1 MKSNETKTYGS
12 IRKIKAYG
20 TCGVILGLAALAVA
34 TTNGVQADEV
44 AKTEPTT
51 VAPAN
56 TATNLPDSQPAKTA
70 EQQNQLN
77 QAGQAQGN
85 VTVQVDNS
93 QVNQAAQ
100 AAQKEGVKVVQDASV
115 DKGTT
120 NTITE
125 TQKAQAEIAAD
136 QAKQRAAVEKTT
148 EDYVK
153 AKDDHTKAV
162 EETKQANAKIKA
174 DNAALKEA
182 HDKAEKAGQDVNQ
195 AVSTAKDKV
204 KAEFKDA
211 KVSESSKTIK
221 VEATKDSYDAYT
233 KEVEKVKTDNQK
245 STDTYIAE
253 KRKENKEIEDTKAYN
268 EGVRKRNAEGKA
280 KVEAENAEIAKRNQ
294 AQLDHKKSVEDENA
308 AITKRNAEGQA
319 KVEAENVAIDDFNK
333 KVAEHNKA
341 EDARVAKEKAE
352 AEKNKKKDG
361 YLSEVVSQGLVFKNE
376 ADAHIDVKGADSYI
390 SAKGLHEAFKDIT
403 RIMGL
408 GEDQLQQYVTY
419 FSLPGAKDLKL
430 SKDPSRLTSKFELYK
445 SKAGFAFGGEGNQ
458 FGAVNSKVGKTVTVT
473 YTNLKNSS
481 YKGRAIS
488 KMELDVTVKST
499 SENIQD
505 DVVFGFSKN
514 PAKGIEVAARYKD
527 TNKDYK
533 LDLSLRTRFYDADGN
548 LINFEDNKDNPNEAK
563 GLLSLSSLNA
573 YKNHVET
580 ARPSDTARFIQ
591 ISGSSIVKHDNGLV
605 YSNEK
610 DNSNGNHFGLNQHN
624 IIDSTTSPYYWYLAG
639 ALALKGTNPEYGITV
654 TSWDKL
660 GDRKSEG
667 RFTPSI
673 WFTVTSELAA
683 TGVPTRPQYQQPKE
697 RKNFTPEKLK
707 EVPTPKLETPKNFT
721 PEKLKEVPTPKAK
734 LTLVKVNGVPTPTYK
749 PKEKEPTVPVVPTVH
764 VHDYKLSTRPQVQKA
779 VENAD
784 KVNINGQYVAKN
796 SLNRFVLQTETLP
809 AGRKPI
815 TQLVFNDHLPQ
826 GFKVDLEKTKE
837 ANKGYEVAYN
847 EKANLLTFKATTATL
862 TSVNKDLAKEYKLA
876 DLSVWGRPQNDAADY
891 ENVFEIVVNGGGSNG
906 YVRKSNKV
914 LIHTP
919 GKPTP
924 NTPNDPKNPNRDPLK
939 PEKHN
944 YNAAGTLVDGKEML
958 PEGINYYVSKWTN
971 RPNKN
976 DKSGKEAIA
985 KGFAYIE
992 DYQDDAVTPLESRFQ
1007 VKDAEGKAVNGLKM
1021 YHVLDRK
1028 TLSKALNDM
1037 IDRSGISPKGAFYM
1051 WVAEKPEEFY
1061 KAYVQTGMDLYFHT
1075 PMQNK
1080 KGFTG
1085 KYTNQ
1090 TFQVQFGNGYYSNV
1104 VVNHVPKLKVQ
1115 KRVYNKLGDGQN
1127 LDGKLIKLG
1136 DKFYYFLDGA
1146 KLPADR
1152 GEALKE
1158 YRFYDDFD
1166 EKGDEFT
1173 GEYKAM
1179 AGVDIKLKDGTVIKA
1194 GTDLSQYA
1202 ELKYD
1207 KAKGVVEISMKQD
1220 FLDKVDNAS
1229 EFDIDAAIQMKRIAS
1244 GTFENTYKNVV
1255 NGHEVVSNTV
1265 KTSTPE
1271 PEKPQPKK
1279 PTPAPKTPAPTL
1291 PQTGTASGIGLSVLG
1306 MILAGLGLFGLK
1318 KHKEN

>member
-85 VTVQVDNS
+85 VTVQVDNG

-100 AAQKEGVKVVQDASV
+100 AAQKEGVKVVQDAPV

-120 NTITE
+120 NTLAE

-136 QAKQRAAVEKTT
+136 QAKQKAAVEKTT

-153 AKDDHTKAV
+153 AKSDHAKAV
-162 EETKQANAKIKA
+162 EATKKQNDQIAA
-174 DNAALKEA
+174 DNKALKEA
-182 HDKAEKAGQDVNQ
+182 HDKAEEAGQDVNQ

-233 KEVEKVKTDNQK
+233 KEVEKVKSENQK
-245 STDTYIAE
+245 AIDTYVEE
-253 KRKENKEIEDTKAYN
+253 KRKEDKDIADTKAHN
-268 EGVRKRNAEGKA
+268 EEVRKRNTKRKDE
-280 KVEAENAEIAKRNQ
+280 VDAENDKIA
-294 AQLDHKKSVEDENA
+294 
-308 AITKRNAEGQA
+308 
-319 KVEAENVAIDDFNK
+319 DFNK
-333 KVAEHNKA
+333 KVSQHNQA
-341 EDARVAKEKAE
+341 EDDRVAAEKAQ
-352 AEKNKKKDG
+352 AEKDKTKDG
-361 YLSEVVSQGLVFKNE
+361 YLSQASVQNLIYNSEPNATFEVLTPNSGYQALSSDDKRYEPQEKIAQGKFVGTVNLKQGKS
-376 ADAHIDVKGADSYI
+376 IQVKYSNLQNSSYNGKKI
-390 SAKGLHEAFKDIT
+390 SSVVL
-403 RIMGL
+403 
-408 GEDQLQQYVTY
+408 TY
-419 FSLPGAKDLKL
+419 TNKT
-430 SKDPSRLTSKFELYK
+430 KDPSPKADLGMAFFKDPTKTFWLFTTTNSDTIPTEVGIDLEFFDDKGQKISLTKDEALIGLASLNNDTIANGANAKRSSVEQVRVDNGEVIEITGSSVKAHGNVAYADTDNHFKSAGSKFEQDDWDTGT
-445 SKAGFAFGGEGNQ
+445 SKNRYYGS
-458 FGAVNSKVGKTVTVT
+458 AVAKF
-473 YTNLKNSS
+473 KNVDKISLTSIS
-481 YKGRAIS
+481 YKRPTVWLAIN
-488 KMELDVTVKST
+488 
-499 SENIQD
+499 SEI
-505 DVVFGFSKN
+505 
-514 PAKGIEVAARYKD
+514 A
-527 TNKDYK
+527 
-533 LDLSLRTRFYDADGN
+533 
-548 LINFEDNKDNPNEAK
+548 
-563 GLLSLSSLNA
+563 
-573 YKNHVET
+573 
-580 ARPSDTARFIQ
+580 
-591 ISGSSIVKHDNGLV
+591 
-605 YSNEK
+605 
-610 DNSNGNHFGLNQHN
+610 
-624 IIDSTTSPYYWYLAG
+624 
-639 ALALKGTNPEYGITV
+639 
-654 TSWDKL
+654 
-660 GDRKSEG
+660 
-667 RFTPSI
+667 
-673 WFTVTSELAA
+673 
-683 TGVPTRPQYQQPKE
+683 VPK
-697 RKNFTPEKLK
+697 
-707 EVPTPKLETPKNFT
+707 VPTPPRYQEPKTPVEFKPE
-721 PEKLKEVPTPKAK
+721 PEKPVEPSKLKLK
-734 LTLVKVNGVPTPTYK
+734 LVTVNGVPDFIPTPEAK
-749 PKEKEPTVPVVPTVH
+749 FPEPPVVPTVH

-891 ENVFEIVVNGGGSNG
+891 ENVFEMVVNGGGSNG

-919 GKPTP
+919 GKPDP
-924 NTPNDPKNPNRDPLK
+924 NKPNDPKNPNRDPLK

-944 YNAAGTLVDGKEML
+944 YNEQGKLVDGKEML

-971 RPNKN
+971 RPNKG

-1007 VKDAEGKAVNGLKM
+1007 VKDAQGKAVNGLKM

-1075 PMQNK
+1075 PMQIGQ
-1080 KGFTG
+1080 GFTG

-1104 VVNHVPKLKVQ
+1104 VVNHVPELKVQ
-1115 KRVYNKLGDGQN
+1115 KQVYNKLGDGQN
-1127 LDGKLIKLG
+1127 LDGKLVKLG

-1146 KLPADR
+1146 KLPANR

-1158 YRFYDDFD
+1158 YRFFDDFD
-1166 EKGDEFT
+1166 QKGDEFT
-1173 GEYKAM
+1173 GEYKAL
-1179 AGVDIKLKDGTVIKA
+1179 AGVDIKLKDGSVIKA

-1202 ELKYD
+1202 ELKYN

-1229 EFDIDAAIQMKRIAS
+1229 EFDVDAAIQMKRIAA

-1255 NGHEVVSNTV
+1255 NGHEIVSNTV
-1265 KTSTPE
+1265 KTSTPTPE

-1279 PTPAPKTPAPTL
+1279 PTPAPKTPAPAL

-1306 MILAGLGLFGLK
+1306 MILAGFGLFGLK

>member
-51 VAPAN
+51 VASAN

-85 VTVQVDNS
+85 VTVQVDNG

-100 AAQKEGVKVVQDASV
+100 AAQKECVKVVQDAPV

-120 NTITE
+120 NTLAE

-136 QAKQRAAVEKTT
+136 QAKQKAAIEQTT

-153 AKDDHTKAV
+153 AKDDHAKAI

-195 AVSTAKDKV
+195 AVATAKDKV

-211 KVSESSKTIK
+211 QVSESFKTVK
-221 VEATKDSYDAYT
+221 VEATKESYDAYS
-233 KEVEKVKTDNQK
+233 KEVTKVKEDNQK
-245 STDTYIAE
+245 AIDTYVEE
-253 KRKENKEIEDTKAYN
+253 KRKEDKDIADTKAHN
-268 EGVRKRNAEGKA
+268 EEVRKRNTKRKDE
-280 KVEAENAEIAKRNQ
+280 VDAENDIIA
-294 AQLDHKKSVEDENA
+294 
-308 AITKRNAEGQA
+308 
-319 KVEAENVAIDDFNK
+319 DFNK
-333 KVAEHNKA
+333 KVSQHNQA
-341 EDARVAKEKAE
+341 EDDRVAAEKAQ
-352 AEKNKKKDG
+352 AEKDKTKDG
-361 YLSEVVSQGLVFKNE
+361 YLSQASVQNLIYNSEPNATFEVLTPNSGYQALSSDDKRYEPQEKIAQGKFVGTVNLKQGKS
-376 ADAHIDVKGADSYI
+376 IQVKYSNLQNSSYNGKKI
-390 SAKGLHEAFKDIT
+390 SSVVL
-403 RIMGL
+403 
-408 GEDQLQQYVTY
+408 TY
-419 FSLPGAKDLKL
+419 TNKT
-430 SKDPSRLTSKFELYK
+430 KDPSPKADLGVAFFKDPTKTFWLFTTTNSDTIPTEVGIDLEFFDDKGQKISLTKDEALIGLASLNNDTIANGANAKRSSVEQVRVDNGEVIEITGSSVKAHGNVAYADTDNHFKSAGSKFEQDDWDTGT
-445 SKAGFAFGGEGNQ
+445 SKNRYYGS
-458 FGAVNSKVGKTVTVT
+458 AVAKF
-473 YTNLKNSS
+473 KNTDKISLTSIS
-481 YKGRAIS
+481 YKRPTVWLAIN
-488 KMELDVTVKST
+488 
-499 SENIQD
+499 SEI
-505 DVVFGFSKN
+505 
-514 PAKGIEVAARYKD
+514 A
-527 TNKDYK
+527 
-533 LDLSLRTRFYDADGN
+533 
-548 LINFEDNKDNPNEAK
+548 
-563 GLLSLSSLNA
+563 
-573 YKNHVET
+573 
-580 ARPSDTARFIQ
+580 
-591 ISGSSIVKHDNGLV
+591 
-605 YSNEK
+605 
-610 DNSNGNHFGLNQHN
+610 
-624 IIDSTTSPYYWYLAG
+624 
-639 ALALKGTNPEYGITV
+639 
-654 TSWDKL
+654 
-660 GDRKSEG
+660 
-667 RFTPSI
+667 
-673 WFTVTSELAA
+673 
-683 TGVPTRPQYQQPKE
+683 VPK
-697 RKNFTPEKLK
+697 
-707 EVPTPKLETPKNFT
+707 VPTPPRYQDPKTPVEFKPE
-721 PEKLKEVPTPKAK
+721 PEKPVEPSKLKLK
-734 LTLVKVNGVPTPTYK
+734 LVTVNGVPDFIPTPEEKFSK
-749 PKEKEPTVPVVPTVH
+749 PPVVPTVH
-764 VHDYKLSTRPQVQKA
+764 VHGYKLSTRPQVQKT

-809 AGRKPI
+809 TGRKPI

-847 EKANLLTFKATTATL
+847 EKANLLTFKAMASTL
-862 TSVNKDLAKEYKLA
+862 ALVNQNLNKEHQLGA
-876 DLSVWGRPQNDAADY
+876 LSVWGRPQNDAADY
-891 ENVFEIVVNGGGSNG
+891 ENVFEMVVNGGGSNG

-919 GKPTP
+919 GKQDP
-924 NTPNDPKNPNRDPLK
+924 NKPNDPKNPNRDPLK

-944 YNAAGTLVDGKEML
+944 YNAAGKLVDGKEML

-971 RPNKN
+971 RPNKG

-1104 VVNHVPKLKVQ
+1104 VVNHVPELKVQ

-1179 AGVDIKLKDGTVIKA
+1179 AAVDIKLKDGTVIKA
-1194 GTDLSQYA
+1194 GTDLSEYA
-1202 ELKYD
+1202 ELKYN
-1207 KAKGVVEISMKQD
+1207 KAKGIIEISMKQD

-1229 EFDIDAAIQMKRIAS
+1229 EFDVDVAVRMKRISA

-1255 NGHEVVSNTV
+1255 NGHELVSNTV

-1279 PTPAPKTPAPTL
+1279 PTPAPKAPAPAL
-1291 PQTGTASGIGLSVLG
+1291 PQTGTASSVGLSVLG
-1306 MILAGLGLFGLK
+1306 MILAGFSLVSFK
-1318 KHKEN
+1318 KRKEN

>member
-34 TTNGVQADEV
+34 TAQTSYAEE
-44 AKTEPTT
+44 ATT
-51 VAPAN
+51 TPN

-100 AAQKEGVKVVQDASV
+100 AAKKEGVEVVQDAPV

-120 NTITE
+120 NSLAE

-136 QAKQRAAVEKTT
+136 QAKQKATVEKTT

-153 AKDDHTKAV
+153 AKEDHAKAV
-162 EETKQANAKIKA
+162 EAVKHQNDQIAA
-174 DNAALKEA
+174 DNKALKEA

-211 KVSESSKTIK
+211 KVSENSKMIK
-221 VEATKDSYDAYT
+221 VEATEDSYDAYT
-233 KEVEKVKTDNQK
+233 KAVKQVEVENKKA
-245 STDTYIAE
+245 TDTYIAE
-253 KRKENKEIEDTKAYN
+253 KRQEDKDIADTKAYN

-280 KVEAENAEIAKRNQ
+280 KVDAENA
-294 AQLDHKKSVEDENA
+294 
-308 AITKRNAEGQA
+308 
-319 KVEAENVAIDDFNK
+319 AIDDFNK

-376 ADAHIDVKGADSYI
+376 ADAHIDVNGADSYI

-430 SKDPSRLTSKFELYK
+430 SKDPSRLTSNFELYK
-445 SKAGFAFGGEGNQ
+445 AKAGFVFGGEGNQ

-488 KMELDVTVKST
+488 KMELDVTVKPT
-499 SENIQD
+499 SENVQD

-527 TNKDYK
+527 TDKDYK

-660 GDRKSEG
+660 GDRKGEG

-683 TGVPTRPQYQQPKE
+683 TGVSTRPQYQQPKD
-697 RKNFTPEKLK
+697 RKSFTPEKLK
-707 EVPTPKLETPKNFT
+707 K
-721 PEKLKEVPTPKAK
+721 VPTPKAK

-749 PKEKEPTVPVVPTVH
+749 PKEKEPTALTAPTVH
-764 VHDYKLSTRPQVQKA
+764 YHRYQLKA
-779 VENAD
+779 
-784 KVNINGQYVAKN
+784 Q
-796 SLNRFVLQTETLP
+796 
-809 AGRKPI
+809 
-815 TQLVFNDHLPQ
+815 
-826 GFKVDLEKTKE
+826 FKV
-837 ANKGYEVAYN
+837 
-847 EKANLLTFKATTATL
+847 
-862 TSVNKDLAKEYKLA
+862 
-876 DLSVWGRPQNDAADY
+876 
-891 ENVFEIVVNGGGSNG
+891 
-906 YVRKSNKV
+906 
-914 LIHTP
+914 
-919 GKPTP
+919 
-924 NTPNDPKNPNRDPLK
+924 
-939 PEKHN
+939 EKHN
-944 YNAAGTLVDGKEML
+944 YNAKGELIDDKEML
-958 PEGINYYVSKWTN
+958 PEGINYYVSKWSN
-971 RPNKN
+971 WQNKGN
-976 DKSGKEAIA
+976 QSSKDVVKR
-985 KGFAYIE
+985 GFAYIE
-992 DYQDDAVTPLESRFQ
+992 DYDETKVTGLESRFQ
-1007 VKDAEGKAVNGLKM
+1007 VKDAQGKNVNGLKM

-1037 IDRSGISPKGAFYM
+1037 IDKSSVSPKGAFYM

-1085 KYTNQ
+1085 NYTNQ
-1090 TFQVQFGNGYYSNV
+1090 TFQIQFGNGYYSNV

-1115 KRVYNKLGDGQN
+1115 KQVFSKLGDGQN
-1127 LDGKLIKLG
+1127 LDGKLVKLG

-1146 KLPADR
+1146 KLPANR

-1173 GEYKAM
+1173 GEYKAI
-1179 AGVDIKLKDGTVIKA
+1179 AGVDIKLKDGSVIKA

-1207 KAKGVVEISMKQD
+1207 KAKGIVEISMKQD

-1229 EFDIDAAIQMKRIAS
+1229 EFNVNAAIQMKRISA

-1255 NGHEVVSNTV
+1255 IGHEIVSNTV
-1265 KTSTPE
+1265 KTTTLE
-1271 PEKPQPKK
+1271 LEKPQPKK
-1279 PTPAPKTPAPTL
+1279 PTPAPKTPAPVL

-1306 MILAGLGLFGLK
+1306 MILAGFGLFGLK

>member
-56 TATNLPDSQPAKTA
+56 TATNLPDSQPVKTA

-77 QAGQAQGN
+77 QAGRAQGN

-100 AAQKEGVKVVQDASV
+100 AAKKEGVEVVQDAPV

-120 NTITE
+120 NTLAE

-136 QAKQRAAVEKTT
+136 QAKQKAAVEKTT

-153 AKDDHTKAV
+153 AKADHAKAV
-162 EETKQANAKIKA
+162 EATKKQNDQIVA
-174 DNAALKEA
+174 DNKALKEA

-211 KVSESSKTIK
+211 KVSESTKAIK

-233 KEVEKVKTDNQK
+233 KEVEKVKADNQK

-253 KRKENKEIEDTKAYN
+253 KRQEDKDIADTKAYN

-280 KVEAENAEIAKRNQ
+280 KVEAENA
-294 AQLDHKKSVEDENA
+294 
-308 AITKRNAEGQA
+308 
-319 KVEAENVAIDDFNK
+319 AIDDFNK
-333 KVAEHNKA
+333 NVAEHNKA

-419 FSLPGAKDLKL
+419 FSLPSAQDLKI
-430 SKDPSRLTSKFELYK
+430 SKDPSRLTSNFELYK
-445 SKAGFAFGGEGNQ
+445 AKAGFVFGGEGNQ

-488 KMELDVTVKST
+488 KMELDVTVKPT

-660 GDRKSEG
+660 GDRKGEG

-683 TGVPTRPQYQQPKE
+683 TGVPTRPQYKKPKE

-707 EVPTPKLETPKNFT
+707 EA
-721 PEKLKEVPTPKAK
+721 PTPKAK
-734 LTLVKVNGVPTPTYK
+734 LNLVTVNGVPAPTYK
-749 PKEKEPTVPVVPTVH
+749 PNEKMPTPPVVPTVH

-815 TQLVFNDHLPQ
+815 NQLVFNDHLPQ

-837 ANKGYEVAYN
+837 ANKGYEVAYS
-847 EKANLLTFKATTATL
+847 EKENLLTFKATTATL

-891 ENVFEIVVNGGGSNG
+891 ENVFEMVVNGGGSNG

-919 GKPTP
+919 GKPDP
-924 NTPNDPKNPNRDPLK
+924 NKPNDPKNPNRDPLK

-958 PEGINYYVSKWTN
+958 PEGINYYISKWAN
-971 RPNKN
+971 RPNKG

-1021 YHVLDRK
+1021 YHVLDCK

-1061 KAYVQTGMDLYFHT
+1061 KAYVQTGMDLFFHT

-1104 VVNHVPKLKVQ
+1104 VVNHVPELKVQ
-1115 KRVYNKLGDGQN
+1115 KRVYNKLGNGQN

-1136 DKFYYFLDGA
+1136 DKFYYYLDGA
-1146 KLPADR
+1146 KLPANR
-1152 GEALKE
+1152 GEVLKE
-1158 YRFYDDFD
+1158 YRFFDDFD
-1166 EKGDEFT
+1166 QKGDEFT
-1173 GEYKAM
+1173 GEYKAL
-1179 AGVDIKLKDGTVIKA
+1179 AGVDIKLKDGSVIKA

-1207 KAKGVVEISMKQD
+1207 KAKGIVEISMKQD

-1229 EFDIDAAIQMKRIAS
+1229 EFDVDAAIQMKRIAS

-1255 NGHEVVSNTV
+1255 NGHEIVSNTV
-1265 KTSTPE
+1265 KTTTPE

-1279 PTPAPKTPAPTL
+1279 PTLAPKTPAPAL
-1291 PQTGTASGIGLSVLG
+1291 PQTGERSSIGLVALG
-1306 MILAGLGLFGLK
+1306 LSMLAGFGLFGLK

>member
-34 TTNGVQADEV
+34 TAQTSFADEV
-44 AKTEPTT
+44 SKAEPTT
-51 VAPAN
+51 VTPAN
-56 TATNLPDSQPAKTA
+56 TATNLPASQPAKTV

-100 AAQKEGVKVVQDASV
+100 AAQKEGVKVVQDVSV

-136 QAKQRAAVEKTT
+136 QAKQKVAVEKTT

-153 AKDDHTKAV
+153 AKDDHAKAV
-162 EETKQANAKIKA
+162 EETKQANTKIKA

-195 AVSTAKDKV
+195 AVDQAKAKI
-204 KAEFKDA
+204 KAEFPDA
-211 KVSESSKTIK
+211 NVTETTKEVKVDANKT
-221 VEATKDSYDAYT
+221 SYDAYT
-233 KEVEKVKTDNQK
+233 KAVEQVKTENQKAAEMYQVEK
-245 STDTYIAE
+245 I
-253 KRKENKEIEDTKAYN
+253 KENQEIAAAKAYN
-268 EGVRKRNAEGKA
+268 EAVRKRNVEGKA
-280 KVEAENAEIAKRNQ
+280 KVDAENAENAKRNK
-294 AQLDHKKSVEDENA
+294 AQLDHKKSVEAENA
-308 AITKRNAEGQA
+308 EITKRNAAGKA
-319 KVEAENVAIDDFNK
+319 KVDAENAAIDDFNK

-341 EDARVAKEKAE
+341 EVARFAKEKAE

-361 YLSEVVSQGLVFKNE
+361 YLGEVVSQGLVFKNE
-376 ADAHIDVKGADSYI
+376 ANATITVTGADSYT
-390 SAKGLHEAFKDIT
+390 SAEGLKEAFAEAHQKIGLPFQEFVFNFSYLDDRTIT
-403 RIMGL
+403 KRSDRL
-408 GEDQLQQYVTY
+408 
-419 FSLPGAKDLKL
+419 AKQ
-430 SKDPSRLTSKFELYK
+430 FELYQTTTAATVVK
-445 SKAGFAFGGEGNQ
+445 GSKLGV
-458 FGAVNSKVGKTVTVT
+458 VNSHVGQTVTVT
-473 YTNLKNSS
+473 WGNLQNSS
-481 YKGRAIS
+481 FNGK
-488 KMELDVTVKST
+488 KVTKAEMSIT
-499 SENIQD
+499 TLPNSENVQNEVIY
-505 DVVFGFSKN
+505 GFHQN
-514 PAKGIEVAARYKD
+514 PADGVEISAIAKD
-527 TNKDYK
+527 RSKDYF
-533 LDLSLRTRFYDADGN
+533 LRTRIQLRYYLEDGTVV
-548 LINFEDNKDNPNEAK
+548 NFSDTKNKPNEGK
-563 GLLSLSSLNA
+563 GLLGISSLNSH
-573 YKNHVET
+573 KNHVEGAQET
-580 ARPSDTARFIQ
+580 STSRFIP
-591 ISGSSIVKHDNGLV
+591 ISGSSIVKHDNGML
-605 YSNEK
+605 YSNEQ
-610 DNSNGNHFGLNQHN
+610 DNSNGAHFGLPYQHN
-624 IIDSTTSPYYWYLAG
+624 AIDYRDSPYFWYLAG
-639 ALALKGTNPEYGITV
+639 ALALKGTAPSYDIVV
-654 TSWDKL
+654 TNWGKL
-660 GDRKSEG
+660 GDFKGEG
-667 RFTPSI
+667 HSNPSI
-673 WFTVTSELAA
+673 WFTLTSELAA
-683 TGVPTRPQYQQPKE
+683 TGVPTRPQYKEPKE

-707 EVPTPKLETPKNFT
+707 EVPTPKLEELKKFT
-721 PEKLKEVPTPKAK
+721 PEKEKTVPSPKAK

-749 PKEKEPTVPVVPTVH
+749 PKEKEPTAPVVPTVH
-764 VHDYKLSTRPQVQKA
+764 VHDYKLSIRPQIAKA

-847 EKANLLTFKATTATL
+847 EKANLLTFKATTAIL

-891 ENVFEIVVNGGGSNG
+891 ENVFEMVVNGGGSNG

-919 GKPTP
+919 GKQQP
-924 NTPNDPKNPNRDPLK
+924 NKPNDPKNPNRDPLK

-944 YNAAGTLVDGKEML
+944 YNEQGKLVDGKEML
-958 PEGINYYVSKWTN
+958 SEGVNYYVSKWTN
-971 RPNKN
+971 RPNKG

-1007 VKDAEGKAVNGLKM
+1007 VKDAQGKAVNGLKM

-1037 IDRSGISPKGAFYM
+1037 IDCSGISPKGAFYM

-1104 VVNHVPKLKVQ
+1104 VVNHVPELKVQ
-1115 KRVYNKLGDGQN
+1115 KRVYNKLGVDGQN

-1146 KLPADR
+1146 KLPANR

-1173 GEYKAM
+1173 GEYKAI
-1179 AGVDIKLKDGTVIKA
+1179 AGIDIKLKDGSVIKA

-1207 KAKGVVEISMKQD
+1207 KAKGIVEISMKQD

-1229 EFDIDAAIQMKRIAS
+1229 EFDVDAAIQMKRIAA

-1265 KTSTPE
+1265 KTSTPN
-1271 PEKPQPKK
+1271 PEKPQPKT
-1279 PTPAPKTPAPTL
+1279 PTPAPTAQNPAL
-1291 PQTGTASGIGLSVLG
+1291 PQTGEHSSTGLVALGLS
-1306 MILAGLGLFGLK
+1306 MLAGFSLVSFK
-1318 KHKEN
+1318 KRKEN

>member
-1 MKSNETKTYGS
+1 MKSNESKTYGS

-56 TATNLPDSQPAKTA
+56 TATNLPDSQPVKTA

-77 QAGQAQGN
+77 QAGRAQGN

-100 AAQKEGVKVVQDASV
+100 AAKKEGVEVVQDAPV

-120 NTITE
+120 NTLAE

-136 QAKQRAAVEKTT
+136 QAKQKAAVEKTT

-153 AKDDHTKAV
+153 AKADHAKAV
-162 EETKQANAKIKA
+162 EATKKQNDQIVA
-174 DNAALKEA
+174 DNKALKEA

-211 KVSESSKTIK
+211 KVSESTKAIK

-233 KEVEKVKTDNQK
+233 KEVEKVKADNQK

-253 KRKENKEIEDTKAYN
+253 KRQEDKDIADTKAYN

-280 KVEAENAEIAKRNQ
+280 KVEAENA
-294 AQLDHKKSVEDENA
+294 
-308 AITKRNAEGQA
+308 
-319 KVEAENVAIDDFNK
+319 AIDDFNK
-333 KVAEHNKA
+333 NVAEHNKA
-341 EDARVAKEKAE
+341 EDARFAKEKAE

-419 FSLPGAKDLKL
+419 FSLPDAKDLKL

-445 SKAGFAFGGEGNQ
+445 AKAGFVYGGEGNQ

-488 KMELDVTVKST
+488 KMELDVTVKPT

-527 TNKDYK
+527 TDKDYK

-660 GDRKSEG
+660 GDRKGEG

-683 TGVPTRPQYQQPKE
+683 TGVPTRPQYKKPKE

-707 EVPTPKLETPKNFT
+707 EA
-721 PEKLKEVPTPKAK
+721 PTPKAK
-734 LTLVKVNGVPTPTYK
+734 LNLVTVNGVPAPTYK
-749 PKEKEPTVPVVPTVH
+749 PNEKMPTPPVVPTVH
-764 VHDYKLSTRPQVQKA
+764 YHRYQLKA
-779 VENAD
+779 
-784 KVNINGQYVAKN
+784 Q
-796 SLNRFVLQTETLP
+796 
-809 AGRKPI
+809 
-815 TQLVFNDHLPQ
+815 
-826 GFKVDLEKTKE
+826 FKV
-837 ANKGYEVAYN
+837 
-847 EKANLLTFKATTATL
+847 
-862 TSVNKDLAKEYKLA
+862 
-876 DLSVWGRPQNDAADY
+876 
-891 ENVFEIVVNGGGSNG
+891 
-906 YVRKSNKV
+906 
-914 LIHTP
+914 
-919 GKPTP
+919 
-924 NTPNDPKNPNRDPLK
+924 
-939 PEKHN
+939 EKHN
-944 YNAAGTLVDGKEML
+944 YNAKGELIDDKEML
-958 PEGINYYVSKWTN
+958 PEGINYYVSKWSN
-971 RPNKN
+971 WQNKGN
-976 DKSGKEAIA
+976 QSSKDVVKR
-985 KGFAYIE
+985 GFAYIE
-992 DYQDDAVTPLESRFQ
+992 DYDETKVTGLESRFQ

-1061 KAYVQTGMDLYFHT
+1061 KAYVQTGMDLFFHT

-1104 VVNHVPKLKVQ
+1104 VVNHVPELKVQ

-1136 DKFYYFLDGA
+1136 DKFYYYLDGA
-1146 KLPADR
+1146 KLPANR
-1152 GEALKE
+1152 GEVLKE
-1158 YRFYDDFD
+1158 YRFFDDFD
-1166 EKGDEFT
+1166 QKGDEFT
-1173 GEYKAM
+1173 GEYKAL
-1179 AGVDIKLKDGTVIKA
+1179 AGVDIKLKDGSVIKA
-1194 GTDLSQYA
+1194 GTDLSQYT

-1229 EFDIDAAIQMKRIAS
+1229 EFDVDAAVQMKRIAS

-1255 NGHEVVSNTV
+1255 NGHEIVSNTV
-1265 KTSTPE
+1265 KTTTPE

-1279 PTPAPKTPAPTL
+1279 PTPAPKTPAPAL

-1306 MILAGLGLFGLK
+1306 MILAGFGLFGLK
-1318 KHKEN
+1318 KQKEN

>member
-1 MKSNETKTYGS
+1 MKSNETTTYGS

-44 AKTEPTT
+44 TKTEPTT

-100 AAQKEGVKVVQDASV
+100 EAQKEGVKVVQDASV

-136 QAKQRAAVEKTT
+136 QAKQKAAVEKTT

-153 AKDDHTKAV
+153 AKDDHAKAI

-211 KVSESSKTIK
+211 QVSESSKTIK
-221 VEATKDSYDAYT
+221 VEATKDSYEAYT
-233 KEVEKVKTDNQK
+233 KEVEKVKTENQK
-245 STDTYIAE
+245 AIDTYVEE
-253 KRKENKEIEDTKAYN
+253 KRKEDKDIADTKAHN
-268 EGVRKRNAEGKA
+268 EEVRKRNTKRKDE
-280 KVEAENAEIAKRNQ
+280 VDAENDIIA
-294 AQLDHKKSVEDENA
+294 
-308 AITKRNAEGQA
+308 
-319 KVEAENVAIDDFNK
+319 DFNK
-333 KVAEHNKA
+333 KVSQHNQA
-341 EDARVAKEKAE
+341 EDDRVAAEKAQ
-352 AEKNKKKDG
+352 AEKDKTKDG
-361 YLSEVVSQGLVFKNE
+361 YLSQASVQNLIYNSEPNATFEVLTPNSGYQALSSDDKRYEPQEKIAQGKFVGTVNLKQGKS
-376 ADAHIDVKGADSYI
+376 IQVKYSNLQNSSYNGKKI
-390 SAKGLHEAFKDIT
+390 SSVVL
-403 RIMGL
+403 
-408 GEDQLQQYVTY
+408 TY
-419 FSLPGAKDLKL
+419 TNKT
-430 SKDPSRLTSKFELYK
+430 KDPSPKADLGMAFFKDPTKTFWLFTTTNSDTIPTEVGIDLEFFDDKGQKISLTKDEALIGLASLNNDTIANGANAKRSSVEQVRVDNGEVIEITGSSVKAHGNVAYADTDNHFKSAGSKFEQDDWDTGT
-445 SKAGFAFGGEGNQ
+445 SKNRYYGS
-458 FGAVNSKVGKTVTVT
+458 AVAKF
-473 YTNLKNSS
+473 KNTDKISLTSIS
-481 YKGRAIS
+481 YKRPTVWLAIN
-488 KMELDVTVKST
+488 
-499 SENIQD
+499 SEI
-505 DVVFGFSKN
+505 
-514 PAKGIEVAARYKD
+514 A
-527 TNKDYK
+527 
-533 LDLSLRTRFYDADGN
+533 
-548 LINFEDNKDNPNEAK
+548 
-563 GLLSLSSLNA
+563 
-573 YKNHVET
+573 
-580 ARPSDTARFIQ
+580 
-591 ISGSSIVKHDNGLV
+591 
-605 YSNEK
+605 
-610 DNSNGNHFGLNQHN
+610 
-624 IIDSTTSPYYWYLAG
+624 
-639 ALALKGTNPEYGITV
+639 
-654 TSWDKL
+654 
-660 GDRKSEG
+660 
-667 RFTPSI
+667 
-673 WFTVTSELAA
+673 
-683 TGVPTRPQYQQPKE
+683 VPK
-697 RKNFTPEKLK
+697 
-707 EVPTPKLETPKNFT
+707 VPTPPRYQEPKTPVEFKPE
-721 PEKLKEVPTPKAK
+721 PEKPVEPSKLKLK
-734 LTLVKVNGVPTPTYK
+734 LVTVNGVPDFIPTPEAK
-749 PKEKEPTVPVVPTVH
+749 FPEPPVVPTVH

-784 KVNINGQYVAKN
+784 KVNVNGQYVAKN
-796 SLNRFVLQTETLP
+796 SLNRFALQTETLP
-809 AGRKPI
+809 AGRKPL

-826 GFKVDLEKTKE
+826 GFKVDLEKTKA
-837 ANKGYEVAYN
+837 ANKGYEVVYN

-891 ENVFEIVVNGGGSNG
+891 ENVFEMVVNGGGSNG

-919 GKPTP
+919 GKPDP
-924 NTPNDPKNPNRDPLK
+924 NKPNDPKNPNRDPLK

-944 YNAAGTLVDGKEML
+944 YNEQGKLVDGKEML

-971 RPNKN
+971 RPNKG

-1007 VKDAEGKAVNGLKM
+1007 VKDAQGKAVNGLKM

-1037 IDRSGISPKGAFYM
+1037 IDKSGISPKGAFYM

-1061 KAYVQTGMDLYFHT
+1061 KAYVQTGMDLFFHT
-1075 PMQNK
+1075 PMKNQ

-1104 VVNHVPKLKVQ
+1104 VVNHVPELKVQ

-1136 DKFYYFLDGA
+1136 DKFYYYLDGA
-1146 KLPADR
+1146 KLPSDR

-1166 EKGDEFT
+1166 QKGDEFT

-1179 AGVDIKLKDGTVIKA
+1179 AAVDIKLKDGTVIKA

-1207 KAKGVVEISMKQD
+1207 KAKGIVEISMKQD

-1229 EFDIDAAIQMKRIAS
+1229 EFDVDAAIQMKRIAA

-1265 KTSTPE
+1265 KTTTPE

-1279 PTPAPKTPAPTL
+1279 PTPAPKTPAPAL
-1291 PQTGTASGIGLSVLG
+1291 PQTGTASSVGLSVLG
-1306 MILAGLGLFGLK
+1306 MLLASFGLFGLK

>member
-1 MKSNETKTYGS
+1 MKSNESKTYGS

-56 TATNLPDSQPAKTA
+56 TATNLPDSQLVKTA

-100 AAQKEGVKVVQDASV
+100 AAKKEGVEVVQDAPV

-120 NTITE
+120 NTLAE

-136 QAKQRAAVEKTT
+136 QAKQKAAVEKTT

-153 AKDDHTKAV
+153 AKADHAKAV
-162 EETKQANAKIKA
+162 EATKKQNDQIVA
-174 DNAALKEA
+174 DNKALKEA

-211 KVSESSKTIK
+211 KVSESTKAIK

-233 KEVEKVKTDNQK
+233 KEVEKVKADNQK

-253 KRKENKEIEDTKAYN
+253 KRQEDKDIADTKAYN

-280 KVEAENAEIAKRNQ
+280 KVEAENA
-294 AQLDHKKSVEDENA
+294 
-308 AITKRNAEGQA
+308 
-319 KVEAENVAIDDFNK
+319 AIDDFNRN
-333 KVAEHNKA
+333 VAEHNKA
-341 EDARVAKEKAE
+341 EDARFAKEKAE
-352 AEKNKKKDG
+352 AEKNRVKDG

-419 FSLPGAKDLKL
+419 FSLPDAKDLKL

-445 SKAGFAFGGEGNQ
+445 AKAGFVYGGEGNQ

-488 KMELDVTVKST
+488 KMELDVTVKPT

-610 DNSNGNHFGLNQHN
+610 DNSNGNHFGLNQYN

-660 GDRKSEG
+660 GDRKGEG

-683 TGVPTRPQYQQPKE
+683 TGVPTRPQYKKPKE

-707 EVPTPKLETPKNFT
+707 EA
-721 PEKLKEVPTPKAK
+721 PTPKAK
-734 LTLVKVNGVPTPTYK
+734 LNLVTVNGVPAPTYK
-749 PKEKEPTVPVVPTVH
+749 PNEKMPTPPVVPTVH
-764 VHDYKLSTRPQVQKA
+764 YHRYQLKA
-779 VENAD
+779 
-784 KVNINGQYVAKN
+784 Q
-796 SLNRFVLQTETLP
+796 
-809 AGRKPI
+809 
-815 TQLVFNDHLPQ
+815 
-826 GFKVDLEKTKE
+826 FKV
-837 ANKGYEVAYN
+837 
-847 EKANLLTFKATTATL
+847 
-862 TSVNKDLAKEYKLA
+862 
-876 DLSVWGRPQNDAADY
+876 
-891 ENVFEIVVNGGGSNG
+891 
-906 YVRKSNKV
+906 
-914 LIHTP
+914 
-919 GKPTP
+919 
-924 NTPNDPKNPNRDPLK
+924 
-939 PEKHN
+939 EKHN
-944 YNAAGTLVDGKEML
+944 YNAKGELIDDKEML
-958 PEGINYYVSKWTN
+958 PEGINYYVSKWSN
-971 RPNKN
+971 WQNKGN
-976 DKSGKEAIA
+976 QSSKDVVKR
-985 KGFAYIE
+985 GFAYIE
-992 DYQDDAVTPLESRFQ
+992 DYDETKVTGLESRFQ

-1061 KAYVQTGMDLYFHT
+1061 KAYVQTGMDLFFHT

-1104 VVNHVPKLKVQ
+1104 VVNHVPELKVQ
-1115 KRVYNKLGDGQN
+1115 KRVYNKLGNGQN

-1136 DKFYYFLDGA
+1136 DKFYYYLDGA
-1146 KLPADR
+1146 KLPANR
-1152 GEALKE
+1152 GEVLKE
-1158 YRFYDDFD
+1158 YRFFDDFD
-1166 EKGDEFT
+1166 QKGDEFT
-1173 GEYKAM
+1173 GEYKAL
-1179 AGVDIKLKDGTVIKA
+1179 AGVDIKLKDGSVIKV
-1194 GTDLSQYA
+1194 GTNLSQYA

-1207 KAKGVVEISMKQD
+1207 KAKGIVEISMKQD

-1229 EFDIDAAIQMKRIAS
+1229 EFDVNAAVQMKRIAS

-1255 NGHEVVSNTV
+1255 NGHELVSNTV

-1279 PTPAPKTPAPTL
+1279 PTPAPKTPAPAL

-1306 MILAGLGLFGLK
+1306 MILAGFGLFGLK
-1318 KHKEN
+1318 KQKEN

>member
-44 AKTEPTT
+44 AKEPTT

-77 QAGQAQGN
+77 HAGQAQGN

-100 AAQKEGVKVVQDASV
+100 AAKKEGVEVVQDAPV

-120 NTITE
+120 NSLAE

-136 QAKQRAAVEKTT
+136 QAKQKAAVEKTT
-148 EDYVK
+148 ADYQK
-153 AKDDHTKAV
+153 AKADHAKAV
-162 EETKQANAKIKA
+162 EEMKQKNAQIEA
-174 DNAALKEA
+174 ENQALKEA

-211 KVSESSKTIK
+211 KVSENSKMIK
-221 VEATKDSYDAYT
+221 VEATEDSYDAYT
-233 KEVEKVKTDNQK
+233 KEVEKVKAENQK

-253 KRKENKEIEDTKAYN
+253 KRQEDKHIADTKAYN

-280 KVEAENAEIAKRNQ
+280 KVDAENA
-294 AQLDHKKSVEDENA
+294 
-308 AITKRNAEGQA
+308 
-319 KVEAENVAIDDFNK
+319 AIDDFNK

-361 YLSEVVSQGLVFKNE
+361 YLSEVVTQGLVFKNE

-403 RIMGL
+403 KSMGL

-419 FSLPGAKDLKL
+419 FSLPSAQDLKI

-445 SKAGFAFGGEGNQ
+445 AKAGFAFGGEGNQ

-481 YKGRAIS
+481 YKGKAIS
-488 KMELDVTVKST
+488 KMELDITVKST

-514 PAKGIEVAARYKD
+514 PSKGIEVAARYKD

-533 LDLSLRTRFYDADGN
+533 LDLGLRTRFYDADGN

-605 YSNEK
+605 YSNER

-683 TGVPTRPQYQQPKE
+683 TGVSTRPQYQQPKE
-697 RKNFTPEKLK
+697 RKSFTPEK
-707 EVPTPKLETPKNFT
+707 PKK
-721 PEKLKEVPTPKAK
+721 VPTPKAK

-749 PKEKEPTVPVVPTVH
+749 PKEKEPTALTAPTVH
-764 VHDYKLSTRPQVQKA
+764 YHRYQLKA
-779 VENAD
+779 
-784 KVNINGQYVAKN
+784 Q
-796 SLNRFVLQTETLP
+796 
-809 AGRKPI
+809 
-815 TQLVFNDHLPQ
+815 
-826 GFKVDLEKTKE
+826 FKV
-837 ANKGYEVAYN
+837 
-847 EKANLLTFKATTATL
+847 
-862 TSVNKDLAKEYKLA
+862 
-876 DLSVWGRPQNDAADY
+876 
-891 ENVFEIVVNGGGSNG
+891 
-906 YVRKSNKV
+906 
-914 LIHTP
+914 
-919 GKPTP
+919 
-924 NTPNDPKNPNRDPLK
+924 
-939 PEKHN
+939 EKHN
-944 YNAAGTLVDGKEML
+944 YNAKGELIDDKEML
-958 PEGINYYVSKWTN
+958 PEGINYYVSKWSN
-971 RPNKN
+971 WQNKDN
-976 DKSGKEAIA
+976 QSSKDVVKR
-985 KGFAYIE
+985 GFAYIE
-992 DYQDDAVTPLESRFQ
+992 DYDETKVTGLESRFQ
-1007 VKDAEGKAVNGLKM
+1007 VKDAQGKNVNGLKM
-1021 YHVLDRK
+1021 YHVLERK

-1037 IDRSGISPKGAFYM
+1037 IDKSSVSPKGAFYM

-1080 KGFTG
+1080 KDFTG
-1085 KYTNQ
+1085 NYTNQ
-1090 TFQVQFGNGYYSNV
+1090 TFQIQFGNGYYSNV

-1115 KRVYNKLGDGQN
+1115 KQVFSKLGDGQN
-1127 LDGKLIKLG
+1127 LDGKLVKLG

-1146 KLPADR
+1146 KLPANR

-1173 GEYKAM
+1173 GEYKAI
-1179 AGVDIKLKDGTVIKA
+1179 AGVDIKLKDGSVIKA

-1207 KAKGVVEISMKQD
+1207 KAKGIVEISMKQD

-1229 EFDIDAAIQMKRIAS
+1229 EFDVDAAIQVKQISA

-1255 NGHEVVSNTV
+1255 NGHEIVSNTV

-1279 PTPAPKTPAPTL
+1279 PTPAPTAQKPTL
-1291 PQTGTASGIGLSVLG
+1291 PQTGEHSSTELAALGLA
-1306 MILAGLGLFGLK
+1306 MLAGFGLFGLK
-1318 KHKEN
+1318 KRKENQ

>member
-34 TTNGVQADEV
+34 TAQTSYADE
-44 AKTEPTT
+44 ATT
-51 VAPAN
+51 TPN
-56 TATNLPDSQPAKTA
+56 TATNLQASQPAQT
-70 EQQNQLN
+70 
-77 QAGQAQGN
+77 QAAKQTIAQANQAQGTVN
-85 VTVQVDNS
+85 VTVDNS
-93 QVNQAAQ
+93 QVNQAANQ
-100 AAQKEGVKVVQDASV
+100 AQQAGVKVVQDTTV

-120 NTITE
+120 NTLAE
-125 TQKAQAEIAAD
+125 TQKAQAEIAQD
-136 QAKQRAAVEKTT
+136 QAKQKAAVEQTT
-148 EDYVK
+148 ADYQK
-153 AKDDHTKAV
+153 AKADHAKAV
-162 EETKQANAKIKA
+162 EETKQKNAQIEAENK
-174 DNAALKEA
+174 ALKEA
-182 HDKAEKAGQDVNQ
+182 HDKASQQAAQTNQ
-195 AVSTAKDKV
+195 AVEQAKAKIKAEFPDAKVTETTKEVKVDANKTSYDTYTKAVEQV
-204 KAEFKDA
+204 KAENK
-211 KVSESSKTIK
+211 K
-221 VEATKDSYDAYT
+221 ATETYQAEKT
-233 KEVEKVKTDNQK
+233 KED
-245 STDTYIAE
+245 
-253 KRKENKEIEDTKAYN
+253 KEIAAAKAYN
-268 EGVRKRNAEGKA
+268 ETVRKQNAANKA
-280 KVEAENAEIAKRNQ
+280 KVDAENAEITKRNQ
-294 AQLDHKKSVEDENA
+294 AQLANKKSVEAENA
-308 AITKRNAEGQA
+308 AITKRNAAEKD
-319 KVEAENVAIDDFNK
+319 KVDAENKEIDKFNK
-333 KVAEHNKA
+333 EVAEFNKS
-341 EDARVAKEKAE
+341 EDERATRERAKAE
-352 AEKNKKKDG
+352 ADKHKDG
-361 YLSEVVSQGLVFKNE
+361 YLSEVAQQGLVYKSE
-376 ADAHIDVKGADSYI
+376 KDAQVTIKGAKSYI
-390 SAKGLHEAFKDIT
+390 SSNGLKKAFEDVTKN
-403 RIMGL
+403 MGA
-408 GEDQLQQYVTY
+408 GTLQQYVTY
-419 FSLPGAKDLKL
+419 FSQAFGDDLKL
-430 SKDPSRLTSKFELYK
+430 TNDPSRLSKTVEWYQPQ
-445 SKAGFAFGGEGNQ
+445 SGNVYSETPMT
-458 FGAVNSKVGKTVTVT
+458 AVNAKVGQTVTVT
-473 YTNLKNSS
+473 YSNLKNSS
-481 YKGRAIS
+481 YKGKTIS
-488 KMELDVTVKST
+488 RVEVDITVLPK
-499 SENIQD
+499 
-505 DVVFGFSKN
+505 SKN
-514 PAKGIEVAARYKD
+514 IKEDYVLGVFKDPGKGIEVGARAQDHGQDYDLNYKV
-527 TNKDYK
+527 KM
-533 LDLSLRTRFYDADGN
+533 RFYDQNGN
-548 LINFEDNKDNPNEAK
+548 KITFEDTKDGAK
-563 GLLSLSSLNA
+563 GLLAASSLNA

-580 ARPSDTARFIQ
+580 MKPSDSARFVPIT
-591 ISGSSIVKHDNGLV
+591 GSSIVQHSNGYV

-624 IIDSTTSPYYWYLAG
+624 IVDSTTSPYYWYVGG
-639 ALALKGTNPEYGITV
+639 ALALKGSDPTFEMRV
-654 TSWDKL
+654 TSWDRL
-660 GDRKSEG
+660 GDRKGEG

-673 WFTVTSELAA
+673 WFTLTSELAA
-683 TGVPTRPQYQQPKE
+683 TGVPTAPRHKE
-697 RKNFTPEKLK
+697 AKPHKTFTPEKLK
-707 EVPTPKLETPKNFT
+707 EVPTPKLEELKKFT
-721 PEKLKEVPTPKAK
+721 PEKEKTVPSPKAK
-734 LTLVKVNGVPTPTYK
+734 LTLIKVNGVPAPTYK
-749 PKEKEPTVPVVPTVH
+749 PTEKLPTPPVVPTVH

-796 SLNRFVLQTETLP
+796 SLNRFVLKTETLP
-809 AGRKPI
+809 SSRKTT

-837 ANKGYEVAYN
+837 ANRGYEVAYN

-862 TSVNKDLAKEYKLA
+862 NSVNKDLAKEYKLA

-891 ENVFEIVVNGGGSNG
+891 ENVFEMVVNGGGSNG

-919 GKPTP
+919 GKQDP
-924 NTPNDPKNPNRDPLK
+924 NKPNDPKNPNRDPLR

-944 YNAAGTLVDGKEML
+944 YNEQGKLVDGKEML

-1037 IDRSGISPKGAFYM
+1037 IDKSGISPKGAFYM

-1104 VVNHVPKLKVQ
+1104 VVNHVPELKVQ
-1115 KRVYNKLGDGQN
+1115 KQVYNKLGDGQN

-1136 DKFYYFLDGA
+1136 DKFYYYLDGA

-1158 YRFYDDFD
+1158 YRFFDDFD
-1166 EKGDEFT
+1166 QKGDEFT
-1173 GEYKAM
+1173 GEYKAI
-1179 AGVDIKLKDGTVIKA
+1179 AGVDIKLKDGSVIKA

-1207 KAKGVVEISMKQD
+1207 KAKGIVEISMKQD

-1229 EFDIDAAIQMKRIAS
+1229 EFDVNAAIQMKRISA

-1255 NGHEVVSNTV
+1255 NGHELVSNTV

-1271 PEKPQPKK
+1271 PETPQPKK
-1279 PTPAPKTPAPTL
+1279 PTPAPKTPVPAL
-1291 PQTGTASGIGLSVLG
+1291 PQTGTTSGIGLSVLG
-1306 MILAGLGLFGLK
+1306 MILAGFGLFGLK
-1318 KHKEN
+1318 KQKEN

>member
-20 TCGVILGLAALAVA
+20 TCGVVLGLAALAVA
-34 TTNGVQADEV
+34 TTNSVQADEV

-85 VTVQVDNS
+85 VTVQVDNG

-100 AAQKEGVKVVQDASV
+100 AAQKEGVKVVQDAPV

-120 NTITE
+120 NTLAE

-136 QAKQRAAVEKTT
+136 QAKQKAAVEKTT

-153 AKDDHTKAV
+153 AKADHAKAV
-162 EETKQANAKIKA
+162 EATKKQNDQIAA
-174 DNAALKEA
+174 DNKALKEA
-182 HDKAEKAGQDVNQ
+182 HDKAEEAGQDVNQ

-233 KEVEKVKTDNQK
+233 KEVEKVKSENQK
-245 STDTYIAE
+245 AIDTYVEE
-253 KRKENKEIEDTKAYN
+253 KRKEDKDIVDTKAHN
-268 EGVRKRNAEGKA
+268 EEVRKRNTKRKDE
-280 KVEAENAEIAKRNQ
+280 VDAENDKIA
-294 AQLDHKKSVEDENA
+294 
-308 AITKRNAEGQA
+308 
-319 KVEAENVAIDDFNK
+319 DFNK
-333 KVAEHNKA
+333 KVSQHNQA
-341 EDARVAKEKAE
+341 EDDRVA
-352 AEKNKKKDG
+352 AEKVQAEKDKTKDG
-361 YLSEVVSQGLVFKNE
+361 YLSQASVQNLIYNSEPNATFEVLTPNSGYQALSSDDKRYEPQEKIAQGKFVGTVNLKQGKS
-376 ADAHIDVKGADSYI
+376 IQVKYSNLQNSSYNGKKI
-390 SAKGLHEAFKDIT
+390 SSVVL
-403 RIMGL
+403 
-408 GEDQLQQYVTY
+408 TY
-419 FSLPGAKDLKL
+419 TNKT
-430 SKDPSRLTSKFELYK
+430 KDPSSKADLGMAFFKDPTKTFWLFTTTNSDTIPTEVGIDLEFFDDKGQKISLTKDEALIGLASLNNDTIANGANAKRSSVEQVRVDNGEVIEITGSSVKAHGNVAYADTDNHFKSAGSKFEQDDWDTGT
-445 SKAGFAFGGEGNQ
+445 SKNRYYGS
-458 FGAVNSKVGKTVTVT
+458 AVAKF
-473 YTNLKNSS
+473 KNTDKISLTSIS
-481 YKGRAIS
+481 YKRPTVWLAIN
-488 KMELDVTVKST
+488 
-499 SENIQD
+499 SEI
-505 DVVFGFSKN
+505 
-514 PAKGIEVAARYKD
+514 A
-527 TNKDYK
+527 
-533 LDLSLRTRFYDADGN
+533 
-548 LINFEDNKDNPNEAK
+548 
-563 GLLSLSSLNA
+563 
-573 YKNHVET
+573 
-580 ARPSDTARFIQ
+580 
-591 ISGSSIVKHDNGLV
+591 
-605 YSNEK
+605 
-610 DNSNGNHFGLNQHN
+610 
-624 IIDSTTSPYYWYLAG
+624 
-639 ALALKGTNPEYGITV
+639 
-654 TSWDKL
+654 
-660 GDRKSEG
+660 
-667 RFTPSI
+667 
-673 WFTVTSELAA
+673 
-683 TGVPTRPQYQQPKE
+683 VPK
-697 RKNFTPEKLK
+697 
-707 EVPTPKLETPKNFT
+707 VPTPPRYQEPKTPVEFKPE
-721 PEKLKEVPTPKAK
+721 PEKPVPTPKAK
-734 LTLVKVNGVPTPTYK
+734 LNLVTVNGVPAPTYK
-749 PKEKEPTVPVVPTVH
+749 PNEKMPTPPVVSTIH
-764 VHDYKLSTRPQVQKA
+764 VHDYKLFTRPRVQKA

-796 SLNRFVLQTETLP
+796 SLNRFVLKTEILP
-809 AGRKPI
+809 SSRKTT

-826 GFKVDLEKTKE
+826 GFKLDVEKTKE
-837 ANKGYEVAYN
+837 SNKGYDVSYD
-847 EKANLLTFKATTATL
+847 EKTNLLTFKATTATL
-862 TSVNKDLAKEYKLA
+862 TSINKDLAKEYKLA

-891 ENVFEIVVNGGGSNG
+891 ENVFEMVVNGGGSNG

-944 YNAAGTLVDGKEML
+944 YNEQGKLVDGKEML

-971 RPNKN
+971 RPNKG

-1104 VVNHVPKLKVQ
+1104 VVNHVPELKVQ

-1179 AGVDIKLKDGTVIKA
+1179 AAVDIKLKDGIVIKA

-1229 EFDIDAAIQMKRIAS
+1229 EFDVDAAIQMKRISA

-1255 NGHEVVSNTV
+1255 NGHELVSNTV
-1265 KTSTPE
+1265 KTTTPE

-1279 PTPAPKTPAPTL
+1279 PTPAPKTPAPAL

-1306 MILAGLGLFGLK
+1306 MILAGFGLFGLK
-1318 KHKEN
+1318 KQKEN

>member
-20 TCGVILGLAALAVA
+20 ACGVILGLAALAVA
-34 TTNGVQADEV
+34 TAQTSYADE
-44 AKTEPTT
+44 ATT
-51 VAPAN
+51 TPN
-56 TATNLPDSQPAKTA
+56 TATNLQASQPAQT
-70 EQQNQLN
+70 
-77 QAGQAQGN
+77 QAAKQTIAQANQAQGTVN
-85 VTVQVDNS
+85 VTVDNS
-93 QVNQAAQ
+93 QVNQAANQ
-100 AAQKEGVKVVQDASV
+100 AQQAGVKVVQDTTV

-120 NTITE
+120 NTLAE
-125 TQKAQAEIAAD
+125 TQKAQAEIAQD
-136 QAKQRAAVEKTT
+136 QAKQKAAVEQTT
-148 EDYVK
+148 ADYQK
-153 AKDDHTKAV
+153 AKADHAKAV
-162 EETKQANAKIKA
+162 EETKQKNAQIEAENK
-174 DNAALKEA
+174 ALKEA
-182 HDKAEKAGQDVNQ
+182 HDKASQQAAQTNQ
-195 AVSTAKDKV
+195 AVEQAKAKI
-204 KAEFKDA
+204 KAEFPDA
-211 KVSESSKTIK
+211 KVTETTKEVKVDANKT
-221 VEATKDSYDAYT
+221 SYDAYT
-233 KEVEKVKTDNQK
+233 KAVEQVKAENKKATE
-245 STDTYIAE
+245 TYQAE
-253 KRKENKEIEDTKAYN
+253 KTKEDKEIAAAKAYN
-268 EGVRKRNAEGKA
+268 ETVRKQNAANKA
-280 KVEAENAEIAKRNQ
+280 KVDAENAEITKRNQ
-294 AQLDHKKSVEDENA
+294 AQLANKKSVEAENE
-308 AITKRNAEGQA
+308 AIKKRNAAGQA
-319 KVEAENVAIDDFNK
+319 KVDAENKEIDKFNK
-333 KVAEHNKA
+333 EVAEFNKS
-341 EDARVAKEKAE
+341 EDERATRECAKAE
-352 AEKNKKKDG
+352 ADKHKDG
-361 YLSEVVSQGLVFKNE
+361 YLSEVAQQGLVYKSE
-376 ADAHIDVKGADSYI
+376 KDAQVTIKGAKSYI
-390 SAKGLHEAFKDIT
+390 SSNGLKKAFEDVTKN
-403 RIMGL
+403 MGA
-408 GEDQLQQYVTY
+408 GTLQQYVTY
-419 FSLPGAKDLKL
+419 FSQAFGDDLKL
-430 SKDPSRLTSKFELYK
+430 TNDPSRLSKTVEWYQPQ
-445 SKAGFAFGGEGNQ
+445 SGNVYSETPMT
-458 FGAVNSKVGKTVTVT
+458 AVNAKVGQTVTVT
-473 YTNLKNSS
+473 YSNLKNSS
-481 YKGRAIS
+481 YKGKTIS
-488 KMELDVTVKST
+488 RVEVDITVLPK
-499 SENIQD
+499 
-505 DVVFGFSKN
+505 SKN
-514 PAKGIEVAARYKD
+514 IKEDYVLGVFKDPGKGIEVGTRAQDHGQDYDLNYKV
-527 TNKDYK
+527 KM
-533 LDLSLRTRFYDADGN
+533 RFYDQNGN
-548 LINFEDNKDNPNEAK
+548 KITFEDTKDGAK
-563 GLLSLSSLNA
+563 GLLAASSLNA

-580 ARPSDTARFIQ
+580 MKPSDSARFVPIT
-591 ISGSSIVKHDNGLV
+591 GSSIVQHSNGYV

-624 IIDSTTSPYYWYLAG
+624 IVDSTTSPYYWYVGG
-639 ALALKGTNPEYGITV
+639 ALALKGSDPTFEMRV
-654 TSWDKL
+654 TSWDRL
-660 GDRKSEG
+660 GDRKGEG

-673 WFTVTSELAA
+673 WFTLTSELAA
-683 TGVPTRPQYQQPKE
+683 TGVPTAPRHKE
-697 RKNFTPEKLK
+697 AKPHKTFTPEKLK
-707 EVPTPKLETPKNFT
+707 EVPTPKLEELKKFT
-721 PEKLKEVPTPKAK
+721 PETEKTVPTPKAK
-734 LTLVKVNGVPTPTYK
+734 LTLVRVNGVPTPIYK
-749 PKEKEPTVPVVPTVH
+749 PKEKEPTAPVVPTVH
-764 VHDYKLSTRPQVQKA
+764 VHDYKLSTRPQIAKA

-796 SLNRFVLQTETLP
+796 SLNRFALQTETLP
-809 AGRKPI
+809 VGRKPI

-837 ANKGYEVAYN
+837 ANKGYEVIYN

-862 TSVNKDLAKEYKLA
+862 NSVNKDLAKEYKLA

-891 ENVFEIVVNGGGSNG
+891 ENVFEMVVNGGGSNG

-919 GKPTP
+919 GKQDP
-924 NTPNDPKNPNRDPLK
+924 NKPNDPKNPNRDPLR

-944 YNAAGTLVDGKEML
+944 YNEQGKLVDGKEML

-1080 KGFTG
+1080 NGFTG

-1104 VVNHVPKLKVQ
+1104 VVNHVPELKVQ
-1115 KRVYNKLGDGQN
+1115 KQVYNKLGDGQN

-1136 DKFYYFLDGA
+1136 DKFYYYLDGA
-1146 KLPADR
+1146 KLPSDR

-1173 GEYKAM
+1173 GEYKAL
-1179 AGVDIKLKDGTVIKA
+1179 AGVDIKLKDGSVIKA

-1207 KAKGVVEISMKQD
+1207 KAKGIVEISMKQD

-1229 EFDIDAAIQMKRIAS
+1229 EFDVNAAVQMKRIAA

-1255 NGHEVVSNTV
+1255 NGHEIVSNTV

-1279 PTPAPKTPAPTL
+1279 PTPAPKTPAPAL

-1306 MILAGLGLFGLK
+1306 MILAGFGLFGLK
-1318 KHKEN
+1318 KQKEN

>member
-85 VTVQVDNS
+85 VTVQVDNG

-100 AAQKEGVKVVQDASV
+100 AAQKEGVKVVQDAPV

-120 NTITE
+120 NTLAE

-136 QAKQRAAVEKTT
+136 QAKQKAAIEQTT

-153 AKDDHTKAV
+153 AKDDHAKAI

-195 AVSTAKDKV
+195 AVATAKDKV

-211 KVSESSKTIK
+211 QVSESFKTVK
-221 VEATKDSYDAYT
+221 VEATKESYDAYS
-233 KEVEKVKTDNQK
+233 KEVTKVKEDNQK
-245 STDTYIAE
+245 AIDTYVEE
-253 KRKENKEIEDTKAYN
+253 KRKEDKDIADTKAHN
-268 EGVRKRNAEGKA
+268 EEVRKRNTKRKDE
-280 KVEAENAEIAKRNQ
+280 VDAENDKIA
-294 AQLDHKKSVEDENA
+294 
-308 AITKRNAEGQA
+308 
-319 KVEAENVAIDDFNK
+319 DFNK
-333 KVAEHNKA
+333 KVFQHNQA
-341 EDARVAKEKAE
+341 EDDRVAAEKAQ
-352 AEKNKKKDG
+352 AEKDKTKDG
-361 YLSEVVSQGLVFKNE
+361 YLSQASVQNLIYNSEPNATFEVLTPNSGYQALSSDDKRYEPQEKIAQGKFVGTVNLKQGKS
-376 ADAHIDVKGADSYI
+376 IQVKYSNLQNSSYNGKKI
-390 SAKGLHEAFKDIT
+390 SSVVL
-403 RIMGL
+403 
-408 GEDQLQQYVTY
+408 TY
-419 FSLPGAKDLKL
+419 TNKT
-430 SKDPSRLTSKFELYK
+430 KDPSPKADLGMAFFKDPTKTFWLFTTTNSDTIPTEVGIDLEFFDDKGQKISLTKDEALIGLASLNNDTIANGANAKRSSVEQVRVDNGEVIEITGSSVKAHGNVAYADTDNHFKSAGSKFEQDDWDTGT
-445 SKAGFAFGGEGNQ
+445 SKNRYYGS
-458 FGAVNSKVGKTVTVT
+458 AVAKF
-473 YTNLKNSS
+473 KNTDKISLTSIS
-481 YKGRAIS
+481 YKRPTVWLAIN
-488 KMELDVTVKST
+488 
-499 SENIQD
+499 SEI
-505 DVVFGFSKN
+505 
-514 PAKGIEVAARYKD
+514 A
-527 TNKDYK
+527 
-533 LDLSLRTRFYDADGN
+533 
-548 LINFEDNKDNPNEAK
+548 
-563 GLLSLSSLNA
+563 
-573 YKNHVET
+573 
-580 ARPSDTARFIQ
+580 
-591 ISGSSIVKHDNGLV
+591 
-605 YSNEK
+605 
-610 DNSNGNHFGLNQHN
+610 
-624 IIDSTTSPYYWYLAG
+624 
-639 ALALKGTNPEYGITV
+639 
-654 TSWDKL
+654 
-660 GDRKSEG
+660 
-667 RFTPSI
+667 
-673 WFTVTSELAA
+673 
-683 TGVPTRPQYQQPKE
+683 VPK
-697 RKNFTPEKLK
+697 
-707 EVPTPKLETPKNFT
+707 VPTPPRYQEPKTPVEFKPE
-721 PEKLKEVPTPKAK
+721 PEKPVEPSKLKLK
-734 LTLVKVNGVPTPTYK
+734 LVTVNGVPDFIPTPEEKFSK
-749 PKEKEPTVPVVPTVH
+749 PPVVPTVH
-764 VHDYKLSTRPQVQKA
+764 VHGYKLSTRPQVQKT

-809 AGRKPI
+809 AGRKSI

-862 TSVNKDLAKEYKLA
+862 TSINKDLAKEYKLA

-891 ENVFEIVVNGGGSNG
+891 ENVFEMVVNGGGSNG

-919 GKPTP
+919 GKPDP
-924 NTPNDPKNPNRDPLK
+924 NKPNDPKNPNRDPLK

-944 YNAAGTLVDGKEML
+944 YNEQGKLVDGKEML

-971 RPNKN
+971 RPNKG

-1007 VKDAEGKAVNGLKM
+1007 VKDAQGKVVNGLKM

-1037 IDRSGISPKGAFYM
+1037 IDKSGISPKGAFYM

-1104 VVNHVPKLKVQ
+1104 VINHVPELKVQ

-1136 DKFYYFLDGA
+1136 DKFYYYLDGA
-1146 KLPADR
+1146 KLPSDR

-1173 GEYKAM
+1173 GEYKAI
-1179 AGVDIKLKDGTVIKA
+1179 AGVDIKLKDGSVIKA

-1207 KAKGVVEISMKQD
+1207 KAKGIVEISMKQD

-1229 EFDIDAAIQMKRIAS
+1229 EFDVNAAIQMKRIAA

-1279 PTPAPKTPAPTL
+1279 PTPAPKTPAPAL

-1306 MILAGLGLFGLK
+1306 MILAGFGLFGLK
-1318 KHKEN
+1318 KQKKH

>member
-20 TCGVILGLAALAVA
+20 ACGVILGLAALAVA
-34 TTNGVQADEV
+34 TAQTSYADE
-44 AKTEPTT
+44 ATT
-51 VAPAN
+51 TPN
-56 TATNLPDSQPAKTA
+56 TATNLPASQPAQT
-70 EQQNQLN
+70 
-77 QAGQAQGN
+77 QAAKQTIAQANQAQGTVN
-85 VTVQVDNS
+85 VTVDNS
-93 QVNQAAQ
+93 QVNQAANQ
-100 AAQKEGVKVVQDASV
+100 AQNAGVKVVQDTPV

-120 NTITE
+120 NTLTE

-136 QAKQRAAVEKTT
+136 QAKQKAAVEQTT
-148 EDYVK
+148 ADYQK
-153 AKDDHTKAV
+153 AKVDHAKAV
-162 EETKQANAKIKA
+162 EETKQKNAQIEAENK
-174 DNAALKEA
+174 ALKEA

-211 KVSESSKTIK
+211 QVSESSKTIK
-221 VEATKDSYDAYT
+221 VEATKDSYEAYT
-233 KEVEKVKTDNQK
+233 KEVEKVKTENQK
-245 STDTYIAE
+245 AIDTYVEE
-253 KRKENKEIEDTKAYN
+253 KRKEDKDIADTKAHN
-268 EGVRKRNAEGKA
+268 EEVRKRNTKRKDE
-280 KVEAENAEIAKRNQ
+280 VDAENDKIA
-294 AQLDHKKSVEDENA
+294 
-308 AITKRNAEGQA
+308 
-319 KVEAENVAIDDFNK
+319 DFNK
-333 KVAEHNKA
+333 KVSQHNQA
-341 EDARVAKEKAE
+341 EDDRVAAEKAQ
-352 AEKNKKKDG
+352 AEKDKTKDG
-361 YLSEVVSQGLVFKNE
+361 YLSQASVQNLIYNSEPNATFEVLTPNSGYQALSSDDKRYEPQEKIAQGKFVGTVNLKQGKS
-376 ADAHIDVKGADSYI
+376 IQVKYSNLQNSSYNGKKI
-390 SAKGLHEAFKDIT
+390 SSVVL
-403 RIMGL
+403 
-408 GEDQLQQYVTY
+408 TY
-419 FSLPGAKDLKL
+419 TNKT
-430 SKDPSRLTSKFELYK
+430 KDPSLKADLGMAFFKDPTKTFWLFTTTNSDTIPTEVGIDLEFFDDKGQKISLTKDEALIGLASLNNDTIANGANAKRSSVEQVRVDNGEVIEITGSSVKAHGNVAYADTDNHFKSAGSKFEQDDWDTGT
-445 SKAGFAFGGEGNQ
+445 SKNRYYGS
-458 FGAVNSKVGKTVTVT
+458 AVAKF
-473 YTNLKNSS
+473 KNTDKISLTSIS
-481 YKGRAIS
+481 YKRPTVWLAIN
-488 KMELDVTVKST
+488 
-499 SENIQD
+499 SEI
-505 DVVFGFSKN
+505 
-514 PAKGIEVAARYKD
+514 A
-527 TNKDYK
+527 
-533 LDLSLRTRFYDADGN
+533 
-548 LINFEDNKDNPNEAK
+548 
-563 GLLSLSSLNA
+563 
-573 YKNHVET
+573 
-580 ARPSDTARFIQ
+580 
-591 ISGSSIVKHDNGLV
+591 
-605 YSNEK
+605 
-610 DNSNGNHFGLNQHN
+610 
-624 IIDSTTSPYYWYLAG
+624 
-639 ALALKGTNPEYGITV
+639 
-654 TSWDKL
+654 
-660 GDRKSEG
+660 
-667 RFTPSI
+667 
-673 WFTVTSELAA
+673 
-683 TGVPTRPQYQQPKE
+683 VPK
-697 RKNFTPEKLK
+697 
-707 EVPTPKLETPKNFT
+707 VPTPPRYQEPKTPVEFKPE
-721 PEKLKEVPTPKAK
+721 PEKPVEPSKLKLK
-734 LTLVKVNGVPTPTYK
+734 LVTVNGVPDFIPTPE
-749 PKEKEPTVPVVPTVH
+749 EKFPEPPVVPTVH
-764 VHDYKLSTRPQVQKA
+764 VHGYKLSTRPQVQKA

-837 ANKGYEVAYN
+837 ANKGYEVAYS
-847 EKANLLTFKATTATL
+847 EKENLLTFKATTATL

-891 ENVFEIVVNGGGSNG
+891 ENVFEMVVNGGGSNG

-919 GKPTP
+919 GKQQP
-924 NTPNDPKNPNRDPLK
+924 NKPNDPKNPNRDPLK

-976 DKSGKEAIA
+976 DKSGKEAIV

-1037 IDRSGISPKGAFYM
+1037 IDKSGISPKGAFYM

-1104 VVNHVPKLKVQ
+1104 VVNHVPELKVQ

-1146 KLPADR
+1146 KLPADH

-1179 AGVDIKLKDGTVIKA
+1179 AAVDIKLKDGTVIKA

-1202 ELKYD
+1202 ELKYN
-1207 KAKGVVEISMKQD
+1207 KAKGIVEISMKQD

-1229 EFDIDAAIQMKRIAS
+1229 EFDVDAAIQMKRIS
-1244 GTFENTYKNVV
+1244 TGTFENTYKNVV
-1255 NGHEVVSNTV
+1255 NGHELVSNTV

-1306 MILAGLGLFGLK
+1306 MILAGFGLFGLK

>member
-85 VTVQVDNS
+85 ATVQVDNG

-100 AAQKEGVKVVQDASV
+100 AAQKEGVKVVQDPTV

-120 NTITE
+120 NSLAE

-136 QAKQRAAVEKTT
+136 QAKQKAAVEKTT

-153 AKDDHTKAV
+153 AKDDHAKAV
-162 EETKQANAKIKA
+162 EETKQANTKIKA

-182 HDKAEKAGQDVNQ
+182 HDKAEEAGQDVNQ

-204 KAEFKDA
+204 KTEFKDA

-233 KEVEKVKTDNQK
+233 KEVEKVKSENQK
-245 STDTYIAE
+245 AIDTYVEE
-253 KRKENKEIEDTKAYN
+253 KRKEDKDISDTKAHN
-268 EGVRKRNAEGKA
+268 EEVRKRNTKRKDE
-280 KVEAENAEIAKRNQ
+280 VDAENDKIA
-294 AQLDHKKSVEDENA
+294 
-308 AITKRNAEGQA
+308 
-319 KVEAENVAIDDFNK
+319 DFNK
-333 KVAEHNKA
+333 KVSQHNQA
-341 EDARVAKEKAE
+341 EDDRVAAEKAQ
-352 AEKNKKKDG
+352 AEKDKTKDG
-361 YLSEVVSQGLVFKNE
+361 YLSQASVQNLIYNSEPNATFEVLTPNSGYQALSSDDKRYEPQEKIAQGKFVGTVNLKQGKS
-376 ADAHIDVKGADSYI
+376 IQVKYSNLQNSSYNGKKI
-390 SAKGLHEAFKDIT
+390 SSVVL
-403 RIMGL
+403 
-408 GEDQLQQYVTY
+408 TY
-419 FSLPGAKDLKL
+419 TNKT
-430 SKDPSRLTSKFELYK
+430 KDPSPKADLGMAFFKDPTKTFWLFTTTNSDTIPTEVGIDLEFFDDKGQKISLTKDEALIGLASLNNDTIANGANAKRSSVEQVRVDNGEVIEITGSSVKAHGNVAYADTDNHFKSAGSKFEQDDWDTGTSSSRYY
-445 SKAGFAFGGEGNQ
+445 
-458 FGAVNSKVGKTVTVT
+458 GAAVAKF
-473 YTNLKNSS
+473 KNTDKISLTSIS
-481 YKGRAIS
+481 YKRPTVWLAIN
-488 KMELDVTVKST
+488 
-499 SENIQD
+499 SEI
-505 DVVFGFSKN
+505 
-514 PAKGIEVAARYKD
+514 A
-527 TNKDYK
+527 
-533 LDLSLRTRFYDADGN
+533 
-548 LINFEDNKDNPNEAK
+548 
-563 GLLSLSSLNA
+563 
-573 YKNHVET
+573 
-580 ARPSDTARFIQ
+580 
-591 ISGSSIVKHDNGLV
+591 
-605 YSNEK
+605 
-610 DNSNGNHFGLNQHN
+610 
-624 IIDSTTSPYYWYLAG
+624 
-639 ALALKGTNPEYGITV
+639 
-654 TSWDKL
+654 
-660 GDRKSEG
+660 
-667 RFTPSI
+667 
-673 WFTVTSELAA
+673 
-683 TGVPTRPQYQQPKE
+683 VPK
-697 RKNFTPEKLK
+697 
-707 EVPTPKLETPKNFT
+707 VPTPPRYQEPKTPVEFKPE
-721 PEKLKEVPTPKAK
+721 PEKPVEPSKLKLK
-734 LTLVKVNGVPTPTYK
+734 LVTVNGVPDFIPTPEENF
-749 PKEKEPTVPVVPTVH
+749 PEPPVVPTVH
-764 VHDYKLSTRPQVQKA
+764 VHGYKLSTRPQVQKA

-826 GFKVDLEKTKE
+826 GFKLDVEKTKE
-837 ANKGYEVAYN
+837 SNKGYDVSYD
-847 EKANLLTFKATTATL
+847 EKTNLLTFKATTATL
-862 TSVNKDLAKEYKLA
+862 TSVNKDLAKEYKLV

-891 ENVFEIVVNGGGSNG
+891 ENVFEMVVNGGGSNG

-919 GKPTP
+919 GKPDP
-924 NTPNDPKNPNRDPLK
+924 NKPNDPKNPNRDPLK

-944 YNAAGTLVDGKEML
+944 YNEQGKLVDGKEML

-971 RPNKN
+971 RPNKG

-1007 VKDAEGKAVNGLKM
+1007 VKDAQGKAVNGLKM

-1037 IDRSGISPKGAFYM
+1037 IDKSGISPKGAFYM

-1104 VVNHVPKLKVQ
+1104 VVNHVPELKVQ

-1136 DKFYYFLDGA
+1136 DKFYYYLDGA
-1146 KLPADR
+1146 KLPSDR

-1179 AGVDIKLKDGTVIKA
+1179 AAVDIKLKDGSVIKA

-1229 EFDIDAAIQMKRIAS
+1229 EFDVDAAVQMKRISS

-1255 NGHEVVSNTV
+1255 NGHELVSNTV

-1271 PEKPQPKK
+1271 PETPQPKK
-1279 PTPAPKTPAPTL
+1279 PAPAPKAQTPAL
-1291 PQTGTASGIGLSVLG
+1291 PHTGTASSVGLSVLG
-1306 MILAGLGLFGLK
+1306 MILAGFGLFSLK

>member
-1 MKSNETKTYGS
+1 MKSNELKTYGS

-77 QAGQAQGN
+77 QAGRAQGN

-100 AAQKEGVKVVQDASV
+100 AAKKEGVEVVQDAPV

-120 NTITE
+120 NTLAE

-136 QAKQRAAVEKTT
+136 QAKQKAAVEKTT

-153 AKDDHTKAV
+153 AKADHAKAV
-162 EETKQANAKIKA
+162 EATKKQNDQIVA
-174 DNAALKEA
+174 DNKALKEA

-211 KVSESSKTIK
+211 KVSESTKAIK

-233 KEVEKVKTDNQK
+233 KEVEKVKADNQK

-253 KRKENKEIEDTKAYN
+253 KRQEDKDIADTKAYN

-280 KVEAENAEIAKRNQ
+280 KVEAENA
-294 AQLDHKKSVEDENA
+294 
-308 AITKRNAEGQA
+308 
-319 KVEAENVAIDDFNK
+319 AIDDFNRN
-333 KVAEHNKA
+333 VAEHNKA
-341 EDARVAKEKAE
+341 EGARFAKEKAE
-352 AEKNKKKDG
+352 AEKNRVKDG

-403 RIMGL
+403 KSMGL

-419 FSLPGAKDLKL
+419 FSLPDAKDLKL

-445 SKAGFAFGGEGNQ
+445 AKAGFVYGGEGNQ

-488 KMELDVTVKST
+488 KMELDVTVKPT

-660 GDRKSEG
+660 GDRKGEG

-683 TGVPTRPQYQQPKE
+683 TGVPTRPQYKKPKE

-707 EVPTPKLETPKNFT
+707 EA
-721 PEKLKEVPTPKAK
+721 PTPKAK
-734 LTLVKVNGVPTPTYK
+734 LNLVTVNGVPAPTYK
-749 PKEKEPTVPVVPTVH
+749 PNEKMPTPPVVPTVH
-764 VHDYKLSTRPQVQKA
+764 YHRYQLKA
-779 VENAD
+779 
-784 KVNINGQYVAKN
+784 Q
-796 SLNRFVLQTETLP
+796 
-809 AGRKPI
+809 
-815 TQLVFNDHLPQ
+815 
-826 GFKVDLEKTKE
+826 FKV
-837 ANKGYEVAYN
+837 
-847 EKANLLTFKATTATL
+847 
-862 TSVNKDLAKEYKLA
+862 
-876 DLSVWGRPQNDAADY
+876 
-891 ENVFEIVVNGGGSNG
+891 
-906 YVRKSNKV
+906 
-914 LIHTP
+914 
-919 GKPTP
+919 
-924 NTPNDPKNPNRDPLK
+924 
-939 PEKHN
+939 EKHN
-944 YNAAGTLVDGKEML
+944 YNAKGELIDDKEML
-958 PEGINYYVSKWTN
+958 PEGINYYVSKWSN
-971 RPNKN
+971 WQNKGN
-976 DKSGKEAIA
+976 QSSKDVVKR
-985 KGFAYIE
+985 GFAYIE
-992 DYQDDAVTPLESRFQ
+992 DYDETKVTGLESRFQ

-1061 KAYVQTGMDLYFHT
+1061 KAYVQTGMDLFFHT

-1104 VVNHVPKLKVQ
+1104 VVNHVPELKVQ
-1115 KRVYNKLGDGQN
+1115 KRVYNKLGNGQN

-1136 DKFYYFLDGA
+1136 DKFYYYLDGA
-1146 KLPADR
+1146 KLPANR
-1152 GEALKE
+1152 GEVLKE
-1158 YRFYDDFD
+1158 YRFFDDFD
-1166 EKGDEFT
+1166 QKGDEFT
-1173 GEYKAM
+1173 GEYKAL
-1179 AGVDIKLKDGTVIKA
+1179 AGVDIKLKDGSVIKV
-1194 GTDLSQYA
+1194 GTNLSQYA

-1207 KAKGVVEISMKQD
+1207 KAKGIVEISMKQD

-1229 EFDIDAAIQMKRIAS
+1229 EFDVDAAIQMKRIAT

-1255 NGHEVVSNTV
+1255 NGHEIVSNTV
-1265 KTSTPE
+1265 KTTTPE
-1271 PEKPQPKK
+1271 PEKPQPK
-1279 PTPAPKTPAPTL
+1279 TPAPTAQKPAL

-1306 MILAGLGLFGLK
+1306 MILAGFGLFGLK

>member
-1 MKSNETKTYGS
+1 MKSNESKTYGS

-56 TATNLPDSQPAKTA
+56 TATNLPDSQLVKTA

-77 QAGQAQGN
+77 QAGRAQGN

-100 AAQKEGVKVVQDASV
+100 AAKKEGVEVVQDAPV

-120 NTITE
+120 NTLAE

-136 QAKQRAAVEKTT
+136 QAKQKAAVEKTT

-153 AKDDHTKAV
+153 AKADHAKAV
-162 EETKQANAKIKA
+162 EATKKQNDQIVAENQ
-174 DNAALKEA
+174 ALKEA

-211 KVSESSKTIK
+211 KVSESTKAIK

-233 KEVEKVKTDNQK
+233 KEVEKVKADNQK

-253 KRKENKEIEDTKAYN
+253 KRQEDKDIADTKAYN

-280 KVEAENAEIAKRNQ
+280 KVEAENA
-294 AQLDHKKSVEDENA
+294 
-308 AITKRNAEGQA
+308 
-319 KVEAENVAIDDFNK
+319 AIDDFNK
-333 KVAEHNKA
+333 NVAEHNKA
-341 EDARVAKEKAE
+341 EDARFAKEKAE
-352 AEKNKKKDG
+352 AEKNRVKDG

-403 RIMGL
+403 KSMGL

-419 FSLPGAKDLKL
+419 FSLPSAQDLKI
-430 SKDPSRLTSKFELYK
+430 SKDPSRLTSNFELYK
-445 SKAGFAFGGEGNQ
+445 AKAGFVFGGEGNQ

-488 KMELDVTVKST
+488 KMELDVTVKPT

-660 GDRKSEG
+660 GDRKGEG

-683 TGVPTRPQYQQPKE
+683 TGVPIRPQYKKPKE

-707 EVPTPKLETPKNFT
+707 EA
-721 PEKLKEVPTPKAK
+721 PTPKAK
-734 LTLVKVNGVPTPTYK
+734 LNLVTVNGVPAPTYK
-749 PKEKEPTVPVVPTVH
+749 PNEKMPTPPVVPTVH
-764 VHDYKLSTRPQVQKA
+764 YHRYQLKA
-779 VENAD
+779 
-784 KVNINGQYVAKN
+784 Q
-796 SLNRFVLQTETLP
+796 
-809 AGRKPI
+809 
-815 TQLVFNDHLPQ
+815 
-826 GFKVDLEKTKE
+826 FKV
-837 ANKGYEVAYN
+837 
-847 EKANLLTFKATTATL
+847 
-862 TSVNKDLAKEYKLA
+862 
-876 DLSVWGRPQNDAADY
+876 
-891 ENVFEIVVNGGGSNG
+891 
-906 YVRKSNKV
+906 
-914 LIHTP
+914 
-919 GKPTP
+919 
-924 NTPNDPKNPNRDPLK
+924 
-939 PEKHN
+939 EKHN
-944 YNAAGTLVDGKEML
+944 YNAKGELIDDKEML
-958 PEGINYYVSKWTN
+958 PEGINYYVSKWSN
-971 RPNKN
+971 WQNKGN
-976 DKSGKEAIA
+976 QSSKDVVKR
-985 KGFAYIE
+985 GFAYIE
-992 DYQDDAVTPLESRFQ
+992 DYDETKVTGLESRFQ

-1061 KAYVQTGMDLYFHT
+1061 KAYVQTGMDLFFHT

-1104 VVNHVPKLKVQ
+1104 VVNHVPELKVQ
-1115 KRVYNKLGDGQN
+1115 KRVYNKLGNGQN

-1136 DKFYYFLDGA
+1136 DKFYYYLDGA
-1146 KLPADR
+1146 KLPANR

-1158 YRFYDDFD
+1158 YRFFDDFD
-1166 EKGDEFT
+1166 QKGDEFT
-1173 GEYKAM
+1173 GEYKAL
-1179 AGVDIKLKDGTVIKA
+1179 AGVDIKLKDGSVIKA

-1207 KAKGVVEISMKQD
+1207 KAKGIVEISMKQD

-1229 EFDIDAAIQMKRIAS
+1229 EFDVDAAVQMKRIAS

-1255 NGHEVVSNTV
+1255 NGHEIVSNTV
-1265 KTSTPE
+1265 KTTTPE

-1279 PTPAPKTPAPTL
+1279 PTPAPKTPAPAL

-1306 MILAGLGLFGLK
+1306 MILAGFGLFGLK
-1318 KHKEN
+1318 KQKEN

>member
-100 AAQKEGVKVVQDASV
+100 AAKKEGVEVVQDAPV

-120 NTITE
+120 NSLTE

-136 QAKQRAAVEKTT
+136 QAKQKAAVDKTT

-153 AKDDHTKAV
+153 AKVDHAKAV
-162 EETKQANAKIKA
+162 EETKQKNAQIEAENK
-174 DNAALKEA
+174 ALKEA
-182 HDKAEKAGQDVNQ
+182 HDKASQQAAQTNQ
-195 AVSTAKDKV
+195 AVEQVKAKI
-204 KAEFKDA
+204 KAEFPDA
-211 KVSESSKTIK
+211 KVTETTKEIK
-221 VEATKDSYDAYT
+221 VDPTKTSYDAYT
-233 KEVEKVKTDNQK
+233 KVVDQVKAENKKATETYQAEKAKENQE
-245 STDTYIAE
+245 IAE
-253 KRKENKEIEDTKAYN
+253 TKAYN
-268 EGVRKRNAEGKA
+268 EAVRKRNSENKA

-294 AQLDHKKSVEDENA
+294 AQLAHKQSVEAENE
-308 AITKRNAEGQA
+308 AIKKRNAAGQA
-319 KVEAENVAIDDFNK
+319 KVDAENAAIDDFNK

-445 SKAGFAFGGEGNQ
+445 AKAGFAFGGEGNQ

-488 KMELDVTVKST
+488 KIELDVTVKST

-660 GDRKSEG
+660 GDRKGEG

-707 EVPTPKLETPKNFT
+707 EVPTPK
-721 PEKLKEVPTPKAK
+721 AK

-749 PKEKEPTVPVVPTVH
+749 PKEKEPTAPVVPTVH

-891 ENVFEIVVNGGGSNG
+891 ENVFEMVVNGGGSNG

-919 GKPTP
+919 GKPDP
-924 NTPNDPKNPNRDPLK
+924 NKPNDPKNPNRDPLK

-958 PEGINYYVSKWTN
+958 PEGINYYISKWTN
-971 RPNKN
+971 RPNKG

-1007 VKDAEGKAVNGLKM
+1007 VKDAQGKAVNGLKM

-1037 IDRSGISPKGAFYM
+1037 IDRSGISPKGKFYM
-1051 WVAEKPEEFY
+1051 WVAQNPEEFY
-1061 KAYVQTGMDLYFHT
+1061 KAYVQTGTDLFFHT
-1075 PMQNK
+1075 PMENK
-1080 KGFTG
+1080 KTFSG

-1104 VVNHVPKLKVQ
+1104 VVNHVPELKVQ
-1115 KRVYNKLGDGQN
+1115 KQVFSKLGDGQN
-1127 LDGKLIKLG
+1127 LDGKLVKLG

-1146 KLPADR
+1146 KLPANR

-1166 EKGDEFT
+1166 QKGDEFT
-1173 GEYKAM
+1173 GEYKAI
-1179 AGVDIKLKDGTVIKA
+1179 AGVDIKLKDGSVIKA

-1207 KAKGVVEISMKQD
+1207 KAKGIVEISMKQD

-1229 EFDIDAAIQMKRIAS
+1229 EFDVDAAIQMKRIAS

-1255 NGHEVVSNTV
+1255 NGHEIVSNTV
-1265 KTSTPE
+1265 KTTTPE

-1279 PTPAPKTPAPTL
+1279 PTPAPKTPAPAL

-1306 MILAGLGLFGLK
+1306 MILAGFGLFGLK
-1318 KHKEN
+1318 KYKEN

>member
-34 TTNGVQADEV
+34 TAQTSYADE
-44 AKTEPTT
+44 ATT
-51 VAPAN
+51 TPN
-56 TATNLPDSQPAKTA
+56 TATNLPASQPAQT
-70 EQQNQLN
+70 
-77 QAGQAQGN
+77 QAAKQTIAQANQAQGTVN
-85 VTVQVDNS
+85 VTVDNS

-100 AAQKEGVKVVQDASV
+100 QAQNAGVKVVQDTPV

-120 NTITE
+120 NTLAE
-125 TQKAQAEIAAD
+125 TQKAQAEIAQD
-136 QAKQRAAVEKTT
+136 QAAQVKNVKQVTDNYVQAKSDHQKEVEAVNQKNAQIAAENK
-148 EDYVK
+148 
-153 AKDDHTKAV
+153 
-162 EETKQANAKIKA
+162 
-174 DNAALKEA
+174 ALKEA
-182 HDKAEKAGQDVNQ
+182 YNNASQQAAQTNQ
-195 AVSTAKDKV
+195 AVADAEAEIKK
-204 KAEFKDA
+204 EFKDA
-211 KVSESSKTIK
+211 QVTKTEKEISVDSKSK
-221 VEATKDSYDAYT
+221 ASYDAYT
-233 KEVEKVKTDNQK
+233 KAVEGVKKQNQE
-245 STDTYIAE
+245 SVADYVVE
-253 KRKENKEIEDTKAYN
+253 KRKEDQSIKETNDFNALIREKNRKLKNAVDNQNKEI
-268 EGVRKRNAEGKA
+268 V
-280 KVEAENAEIAKRNQ
+280 
-294 AQLDHKKSVEDENA
+294 
-308 AITKRNAEGQA
+308 
-319 KVEAENVAIDDFNK
+319 DFNK
-333 KVAEHNKA
+333 KVSQHNQA
-341 EDARVAKEKAE
+341 EDDRVAAEKAQ
-352 AEKNKKKDG
+352 AEKDKTKDG
-361 YLSEVVSQGLVFKNE
+361 YLSQASVQNLIYNSEPNATFEVLTSNSGYKALSPTDKTFEPQEKIAQGKFVGTVNLKQGKSISVRYNNLQNS
-376 ADAHIDVKGADSYI
+376 SYNGKKI
-390 SAKGLHEAFKDIT
+390 SSVVL
-403 RIMGL
+403 
-408 GEDQLQQYVTY
+408 TY
-419 FSLPGAKDLKL
+419 TNKT
-430 SKDPSRLTSKFELYK
+430 KDPSPTADLGMAFFKDPTKTFWLFTATKSDTIPTEVDIDLEFFDEKGQKIKLTKDEALIGLASLNNDTIANNANAKRSSIEQVRVNNGEIVEITGSSVKKHGNLAYSDTDNHFKSAGSKFEEDDWDTGTSKNRYYGAAVAKFKNTDKISLTSISYK
-445 SKAGFAFGGEGNQ
+445 RPTVWLAINSEI
-458 FGAVNSKVGKTVTVT
+458 AVPKVPTAPRYKTPKDPVE
-473 YTNLKNSS
+473 YKPEPEKPILPSNLKL
-481 YKGRAIS
+481 
-488 KMELDVTVKST
+488 EL
-499 SENIQD
+499 
-505 DVVFGFSKN
+505 
-514 PAKGIEVAARYKD
+514 
-527 TNKDYK
+527 
-533 LDLSLRTRFYDADGN
+533 
-548 LINFEDNKDNPNEAK
+548 
-563 GLLSLSSLNA
+563 
-573 YKNHVET
+573 
-580 ARPSDTARFIQ
+580 
-591 ISGSSIVKHDNGLV
+591 
-605 YSNEK
+605 
-610 DNSNGNHFGLNQHN
+610 
-624 IIDSTTSPYYWYLAG
+624 
-639 ALALKGTNPEYGITV
+639 IT
-654 TSWDKL
+654 
-660 GDRKSEG
+660 
-667 RFTPSI
+667 
-673 WFTVTSELAA
+673 
-683 TGVPTRPQYQQPKE
+683 
-697 RKNFTPEKLK
+697 
-707 EVPTPKLETPKNFT
+707 
-721 PEKLKEVPTPKAK
+721 
-734 LTLVKVNGVPTPTYK
+734 VNGVPK
-749 PKEKEPTVPVVPTVH
+749 PQEKPGEKEPDPLKPATVH
-764 VHDYKLSTRPQVQKA
+764 VHGYKLSTRPQVAKA

-784 KVNINGQYVAKN
+784 RVNINGQYVAKN

-809 AGRKPI
+809 TGRKPI

-847 EKANLLTFKATTATL
+847 EKANLLTFKAMASTL
-862 TSVNKDLAKEYKLA
+862 ALVNQNLNKEHQLGA
-876 DLSVWGRPQNDAADY
+876 LSVWGRPQNDAADY
-891 ENVFEIVVNGGGSNG
+891 ENVFEMVVNGGGSNG

-919 GKPTP
+919 GKQDP
-924 NTPNDPKNPNRDPLK
+924 NKPNDPKNPNRDPLK

-1007 VKDAEGKAVNGLKM
+1007 VKDAQGKAVNGLKM

-1104 VVNHVPKLKVQ
+1104 VVNHVPELKVQ
-1115 KRVYNKLGDGQN
+1115 KRVYNKLDDGQN

-1179 AGVDIKLKDGTVIKA
+1179 AAVDIKLKDGSVIKA

-1229 EFDIDAAIQMKRIAS
+1229 EFDVDAAIQMKRISA

-1265 KTSTPE
+1265 KTSTPTPE
-1271 PEKPQPKK
+1271 LEKPQPKK
-1279 PTPAPKTPAPTL
+1279 PTPAPKTPAPAL

-1306 MILAGLGLFGLK
+1306 MILAGFGLFGLK

>member
-1 MKSNETKTYGS
+1 MKSNESKTYGS

-56 TATNLPDSQPAKTA
+56 TATNLPDSQLVKTA

-100 AAQKEGVKVVQDASV
+100 AAKKEGVEVVQDAPV

-120 NTITE
+120 NTLAE

-136 QAKQRAAVEKTT
+136 QAKQKAAVEKTT

-153 AKDDHTKAV
+153 AKADHAKAV
-162 EETKQANAKIKA
+162 EATKKQNDQIVA
-174 DNAALKEA
+174 DNKALKEA

-211 KVSESSKTIK
+211 KVSESTKAIK

-233 KEVEKVKTDNQK
+233 KEVEKVKADNQK

-253 KRKENKEIEDTKAYN
+253 KRQEDKDIADTKAYN

-280 KVEAENAEIAKRNQ
+280 KVEAENA
-294 AQLDHKKSVEDENA
+294 
-308 AITKRNAEGQA
+308 
-319 KVEAENVAIDDFNK
+319 AIDDFNRN
-333 KVAEHNKA
+333 VAEHNKA
-341 EDARVAKEKAE
+341 EDARFAKEKAE
-352 AEKNKKKDG
+352 AEKNRVKDG

-419 FSLPGAKDLKL
+419 FSLPDAKDLKL

-445 SKAGFAFGGEGNQ
+445 AKAGFVYGGEGNQ

-488 KMELDVTVKST
+488 KMELDVTVKPT

-610 DNSNGNHFGLNQHN
+610 DNSNGNHFGLNQYN

-660 GDRKSEG
+660 GDRKGEG

-683 TGVPTRPQYQQPKE
+683 TGVPTRPQYKKPKE

-707 EVPTPKLETPKNFT
+707 EA
-721 PEKLKEVPTPKAK
+721 PTPKAK
-734 LTLVKVNGVPTPTYK
+734 LNLVTVNGVPAPTYK
-749 PKEKEPTVPVVPTVH
+749 PNEKMPTPPVVPTVH
-764 VHDYKLSTRPQVQKA
+764 YHRYQLKA
-779 VENAD
+779 
-784 KVNINGQYVAKN
+784 Q
-796 SLNRFVLQTETLP
+796 
-809 AGRKPI
+809 
-815 TQLVFNDHLPQ
+815 
-826 GFKVDLEKTKE
+826 FKV
-837 ANKGYEVAYN
+837 
-847 EKANLLTFKATTATL
+847 
-862 TSVNKDLAKEYKLA
+862 
-876 DLSVWGRPQNDAADY
+876 
-891 ENVFEIVVNGGGSNG
+891 
-906 YVRKSNKV
+906 
-914 LIHTP
+914 
-919 GKPTP
+919 
-924 NTPNDPKNPNRDPLK
+924 
-939 PEKHN
+939 EKHN
-944 YNAAGTLVDGKEML
+944 YNAKGELIDDKEML
-958 PEGINYYVSKWTN
+958 PEGINYYVSKWSN
-971 RPNKN
+971 WQNKGN
-976 DKSGKEAIA
+976 QSSKDVVKR
-985 KGFAYIE
+985 GFAYIE
-992 DYQDDAVTPLESRFQ
+992 DYDETKVTGLESRFQ

-1061 KAYVQTGMDLYFHT
+1061 KAYVQTGMDLFFHT

-1104 VVNHVPKLKVQ
+1104 VVNHVPELKVQ
-1115 KRVYNKLGDGQN
+1115 KRVYNKLGNGQN

-1136 DKFYYFLDGA
+1136 DKFYYYLDGA

-1179 AGVDIKLKDGTVIKA
+1179 AAVDIKLKDGSVIKA

-1202 ELKYD
+1202 ELKHD
-1207 KAKGVVEISMKQD
+1207 KARGIVEISMKQD

-1229 EFDIDAAIQMKRIAS
+1229 EFDVNAAVQMKRIAS

-1255 NGHEVVSNTV
+1255 NGHELVSNTV

-1279 PTPAPKTPAPTL
+1279 PTPAPKTPAPAL

-1306 MILAGLGLFGLK
+1306 MILAGFGLFGLK
-1318 KHKEN
+1318 KQKEN

>member
-1 MKSNETKTYGS
+1 
-12 IRKIKAYG
+12 
-20 TCGVILGLAALAVA
+20 
-34 TTNGVQADEV
+34 
-44 AKTEPTT
+44 
-51 VAPAN
+51 
-56 TATNLPDSQPAKTA
+56 
-70 EQQNQLN
+70 
-77 QAGQAQGN
+77 
-85 VTVQVDNS
+85 
-93 QVNQAAQ
+93 
-100 AAQKEGVKVVQDASV
+100 
-115 DKGTT
+115 
-120 NTITE
+120 
-125 TQKAQAEIAAD
+125 
-136 QAKQRAAVEKTT
+136 
-148 EDYVK
+148 
-153 AKDDHTKAV
+153 
-162 EETKQANAKIKA
+162 
-174 DNAALKEA
+174 
-182 HDKAEKAGQDVNQ
+182 
-195 AVSTAKDKV
+195 
-204 KAEFKDA
+204 
-211 KVSESSKTIK
+211 
-221 VEATKDSYDAYT
+221 DAYT
-233 KEVEKVKTDNQK
+233 KEVEKVKADNQK

-253 KRKENKEIEDTKAYN
+253 KRQEDKDIADTKAYN

-280 KVEAENAEIAKRNQ
+280 KVDAEN
-294 AQLDHKKSVEDENA
+294 
-308 AITKRNAEGQA
+308 
-319 KVEAENVAIDDFNK
+319 KVIDAYNK
-333 KVAEHNKA
+333 TVTEHNKA

-352 AEKNKKKDG
+352 AEKNRVKDG

-403 RIMGL
+403 KSMGL

-419 FSLPGAKDLKL
+419 FSLPSAQDLKI
-430 SKDPSRLTSKFELYK
+430 SKDPSRLTSNFELYK
-445 SKAGFAFGGEGNQ
+445 AKAGFVFGGEGNQ

-473 YTNLKNSS
+473 YTNLKSSS

-488 KMELDVTVKST
+488 KMELDVTVKPT

-527 TNKDYK
+527 TDKDYK

-660 GDRKSEG
+660 GDRKGEG

-683 TGVPTRPQYQQPKE
+683 TGVPTRPQYKKPKE

-707 EVPTPKLETPKNFT
+707 EA
-721 PEKLKEVPTPKAK
+721 PTPKAK
-734 LTLVKVNGVPTPTYK
+734 LNLVTVNGVPAPTYK
-749 PKEKEPTVPVVPTVH
+749 PNEKMPTPPVVPTVH

-815 TQLVFNDHLPQ
+815 NQLVFNDHLPQ

-837 ANKGYEVAYN
+837 ANKGYEVAYS
-847 EKANLLTFKATTATL
+847 EKENLLTFKATTATL

-891 ENVFEIVVNGGGSNG
+891 ENVFEMVVNGGGSNG

-919 GKPTP
+919 GKPDP
-924 NTPNDPKNPNRDPLK
+924 NKPNDPKNPNRDPLK

-958 PEGINYYVSKWTN
+958 PEGINYYISKWAN
-971 RPNKN
+971 RPNKG

-1021 YHVLDRK
+1021 YHVLDCK

-1061 KAYVQTGMDLYFHT
+1061 KAYVQTGMDLFFHT

-1104 VVNHVPKLKVQ
+1104 VVNHVPELKVQ
-1115 KRVYNKLGDGQN
+1115 KRVYNKLGNGQN

-1136 DKFYYFLDGA
+1136 DKFYYYLDGA
-1146 KLPADR
+1146 KLPANR
-1152 GEALKE
+1152 GEVLKE
-1158 YRFYDDFD
+1158 YRFFDDFD
-1166 EKGDEFT
+1166 QKGDEFT
-1173 GEYKAM
+1173 GEYKAL
-1179 AGVDIKLKDGTVIKA
+1179 AGVDIKLKDGSVIKA

-1207 KAKGVVEISMKQD
+1207 KAKGIVEISMKQD

-1229 EFDIDAAIQMKRIAS
+1229 EFDVDAAIQMKRIAS

-1255 NGHEVVSNTV
+1255 NGHEIVSNTV
-1265 KTSTPE
+1265 KTTTPE

-1279 PTPAPKTPAPTL
+1279 PTPAPKTPAPAL
-1291 PQTGTASGIGLSVLG
+1291 PQTGERSSIGLVALG
-1306 MILAGLGLFGLK
+1306 LSMLAGFGLFGLK

>member
-1 MKSNETKTYGS
+1 MKSNESKTYGS

-44 AKTEPTT
+44 AKEPTT

-77 QAGQAQGN
+77 QAGRAQGN

-100 AAQKEGVKVVQDASV
+100 AAKKEGVEVVQDAPV

-120 NTITE
+120 NSLTE
-125 TQKAQAEIAAD
+125 TQKAQAEIVAD
-136 QAKQRAAVEKTT
+136 QAKQKAAVEKTT

-153 AKDDHTKAV
+153 AKDNHAKAV

-211 KVSESSKTIK
+211 KVSESTKAIK

-233 KEVEKVKTDNQK
+233 KEVEKVKADNQK

-253 KRKENKEIEDTKAYN
+253 KRQEDKDIADTKAYN
-268 EGVRKRNAEGKA
+268 EGVRKRNVEGKA

-294 AQLDHKKSVEDENA
+294 AQLDHKKSVEAENA
-308 AITKRNAEGQA
+308 EITKRNAAGKA
-319 KVEAENVAIDDFNK
+319 RVDAENKVIDAYNK
-333 KVAEHNKA
+333 TVTEHNKA

-419 FSLPGAKDLKL
+419 FSLPDAKDLKL

-445 SKAGFAFGGEGNQ
+445 AKAGFVYGGEGNQ

-488 KMELDVTVKST
+488 KMELDVTVKPT

-548 LINFEDNKDNPNEAK
+548 LINFEDNKDNPNESK

-660 GDRKSEG
+660 GDRKGEG

-683 TGVPTRPQYQQPKE
+683 TGVPTPPRYRKTKE
-697 RKNFTPEKLK
+697 PKNFIPEKLK

-721 PEKLKEVPTPKAK
+721 PEKEKTVPTPKAK
-734 LTLVKVNGVPTPTYK
+734 LNLVTVNGVPAPTYK
-749 PKEKEPTVPVVPTVH
+749 PNEKMPTPPVVPTVH
-764 VHDYKLSTRPQVQKA
+764 YHRYQLKA
-779 VENAD
+779 
-784 KVNINGQYVAKN
+784 Q
-796 SLNRFVLQTETLP
+796 
-809 AGRKPI
+809 
-815 TQLVFNDHLPQ
+815 
-826 GFKVDLEKTKE
+826 FKV
-837 ANKGYEVAYN
+837 
-847 EKANLLTFKATTATL
+847 
-862 TSVNKDLAKEYKLA
+862 
-876 DLSVWGRPQNDAADY
+876 
-891 ENVFEIVVNGGGSNG
+891 
-906 YVRKSNKV
+906 
-914 LIHTP
+914 
-919 GKPTP
+919 
-924 NTPNDPKNPNRDPLK
+924 
-939 PEKHN
+939 EKHN
-944 YNAAGTLVDGKEML
+944 YNAKGELIDDKEML
-958 PEGINYYVSKWTN
+958 PEGINYYVSKWSN
-971 RPNKN
+971 WQNKGN
-976 DKSGKEAIA
+976 QSSKDVVKR
-985 KGFAYIE
+985 GFAYIE
-992 DYQDDAVTPLESRFQ
+992 DYDETKVTGLESRFQ

-1021 YHVLDRK
+1021 YHVLDCK

-1061 KAYVQTGMDLYFHT
+1061 KAYVQTGMDLFFHT

-1104 VVNHVPKLKVQ
+1104 VVNHVPELKVQ
-1115 KRVYNKLGDGQN
+1115 KRVYNKLGNGQN

-1136 DKFYYFLDGA
+1136 DKFYYYLDGA
-1146 KLPADR
+1146 KLPANR
-1152 GEALKE
+1152 GEVLKE
-1158 YRFYDDFD
+1158 YRFFDDFD
-1166 EKGDEFT
+1166 QKGDEFT
-1173 GEYKAM
+1173 GEYKAL
-1179 AGVDIKLKDGTVIKA
+1179 AGVDIKLKDGSVIKA

-1207 KAKGVVEISMKQD
+1207 KAKGIVEISMKQD

-1229 EFDIDAAIQMKRIAS
+1229 EFDVDAAIQMKRIAS

-1255 NGHEVVSNTV
+1255 NGHEIVSNTV
-1265 KTSTPE
+1265 KTTTPE

-1279 PTPAPKTPAPTL
+1279 PTPAPKTPAPAL
-1291 PQTGTASGIGLSVLG
+1291 PQTGERSSIGLVALG
-1306 MILAGLGLFGLK
+1306 LSMLAGFGLFGLK

>member
-20 TCGVILGLAALAVA
+20 ACGVILGLAALAVA
-34 TTNGVQADEV
+34 TAQTSYADE
-44 AKTEPTT
+44 ATT
-51 VAPAN
+51 TPN
-56 TATNLPDSQPAKTA
+56 TATNLPASQPAQT
-70 EQQNQLN
+70 
-77 QAGQAQGN
+77 QAAKQTIAQANQAQGTVN
-85 VTVQVDNS
+85 VTVDNS
-93 QVNQAAQ
+93 QVNQAANQ
-100 AAQKEGVKVVQDASV
+100 AQNAGVKVVQDTPV

-120 NTITE
+120 NTLTE

-136 QAKQRAAVEKTT
+136 QAKQKAAVEQTT
-148 EDYVK
+148 ADYQK
-153 AKDDHTKAV
+153 AKVDHAKAV
-162 EETKQANAKIKA
+162 EETKQKNAQIEAENK
-174 DNAALKEA
+174 ALKEA
-182 HDKAEKAGQDVNQ
+182 HDKASQQAAQTNQ
-195 AVSTAKDKV
+195 AVEQVKAKI
-204 KAEFKDA
+204 KAEFPDA
-211 KVSESSKTIK
+211 KVTETTKEIK
-221 VEATKDSYDAYT
+221 VDPTKTSYDAYT
-233 KEVEKVKTDNQK
+233 KVVDQVKAENKKATETYQAEKAKENQE
-245 STDTYIAE
+245 IAE
-253 KRKENKEIEDTKAYN
+253 TKAYN
-268 EGVRKRNAEGKA
+268 EAVQKRNSENKA

-294 AQLDHKKSVEDENA
+294 AQLAHKQSVEAENA
-308 AITKRNAEGQA
+308 AITKRNAAGQA
-319 KVEAENVAIDDFNK
+319 KVDAENKEIDKFNK
-333 KVAEHNKA
+333 EVAEFNKSEDERVARERAKA
-341 EDARVAKEKAE
+341 EQDRH
-352 AEKNKKKDG
+352 KDG
-361 YLSEVVSQGLVFKNE
+361 YLSEVVTQGLVFKNE
-376 ADAHIDVKGADSYI
+376 TNASITVTGADSYT
-390 SAKGLHEAFKDIT
+390 SAKGLKEAFAEAHQKIGLPFQEYVFNFSYLDDRTIT
-403 RIMGL
+403 KRSDRL
-408 GEDQLQQYVTY
+408 
-419 FSLPGAKDLKL
+419 AKQ
-430 SKDPSRLTSKFELYK
+430 FELYQTTTAMTVVK
-445 SKAGFAFGGEGNQ
+445 GSKLGV
-458 FGAVNSKVGKTVTVT
+458 VNSHVGQTVTVT
-473 YTNLKNSS
+473 WGNLQNSS
-481 YKGRAIS
+481 FNGK
-488 KMELDVTVKST
+488 KVTKAEMSIT
-499 SENIQD
+499 TLPNSENVQD
-505 DVVFGFSKN
+505 EVIYGFHQN
-514 PAKGIEVAARYKD
+514 PADGVEISAIAKD
-527 TNKDYK
+527 RSKDYF
-533 LDLSLRTRFYDADGN
+533 LRTRLQLRYYLEDGTVV
-548 LINFEDNKDNPNEAK
+548 NFSDTKNKPNEGK
-563 GLLSLSSLNA
+563 GLLGISSLNS
-573 YKNHVET
+573 YKNHVEGVQET
-580 ARPSDTARFIQ
+580 STSRFVP
-591 ISGSSIVKHDNGLV
+591 ISGSSIVKHDNGMF
-605 YSNEK
+605 YSNER
-610 DNSNGNHFGLNQHN
+610 DNSDGAHFGLPYQHN
-624 IIDSTTSPYYWYLAG
+624 AIDHRDSPYFWYLAG
-639 ALALKGTNPEYGITV
+639 AMELKGTAPEYDIV
-654 TSWDKL
+654 VSNWDKL
-660 GDRKSEG
+660 GDFKGEG
-667 RFTPSI
+667 HYTPSI
-673 WFTVTSELAA
+673 WFTLTSEIAA
-683 TGVPTRPQYQQPKE
+683 ANVPTAPRHKE
-697 RKNFTPEKLK
+697 AKPHKTFTPEKLK
-707 EVPTPKLETPKNFT
+707 EVPTPKLEELKKFT
-721 PEKLKEVPTPKAK
+721 PEKEKTVPTPKVE

-749 PKEKEPTVPVVPTVH
+749 PKEKEPAAPVVPTVH
-764 VHDYKLSTRPQVQKA
+764 VHNYKLSTRPQIAKA

-796 SLNRFVLQTETLP
+796 SLNRFALQTETLP

-847 EKANLLTFKATTATL
+847 EKENLLTFKATTATL

-891 ENVFEIVVNGGGSNG
+891 ENVFEMVVNGGGSNG

-919 GKPTP
+919 GKPDP
-924 NTPNDPKNPNRDPLK
+924 NKPNDPKNPNRDPLK

-944 YNAAGTLVDGKEML
+944 YNAAGKLVDGKEML

-1007 VKDAEGKAVNGLKM
+1007 VKDAQGKAVNGLKM

-1115 KRVYNKLGDGQN
+1115 KQVFSKLGDGQN
-1127 LDGKLIKLG
+1127 LDGKLVKLG

-1146 KLPADR
+1146 KLPANR

-1173 GEYKAM
+1173 GEYKAI
-1179 AGVDIKLKDGTVIKA
+1179 AGVDIKLKDGSVIKA

-1207 KAKGVVEISMKQD
+1207 KAKGIVEISMKQD

-1229 EFDIDAAIQMKRIAS
+1229 EFDVDAAIQVKRISA

-1255 NGHEVVSNTV
+1255 NGHELVSNTV

-1271 PEKPQPKK
+1271 LKKPQPKK
-1279 PTPAPKTPAPTL
+1279 PTPALTAQKPTL
-1291 PQTGTASGIGLSVLG
+1291 PQTGEHSSTGL
-1306 MILAGLGLFGLK
+1306 AALGLAMLTGFGFFGLK
-1318 KHKEN
+1318 KRKEN

>member
-56 TATNLPDSQPAKTA
+56 TATNLPDSQPAQTQA
-70 EQQNQLN
+70 AQQMIDQANQS
-77 QAGQAQGN
+77 QGTVN
-85 VTVQVDNS
+85 VQVDNS

-100 AAQKEGVKVVQDASV
+100 AAQKEGVKVVQDAPV

-120 NTITE
+120 NSLAE

-136 QAKQRAAVEKTT
+136 QAKQKAAVEQTT

-153 AKDDHTKAV
+153 AKDDHAKAI

-211 KVSESSKTIK
+211 QVSESSKTIK
-221 VEATKDSYDAYT
+221 VEATKDSYEAYT
-233 KEVEKVKTDNQK
+233 KEVEKVKTENQK
-245 STDTYIAE
+245 AIDTYVEE
-253 KRKENKEIEDTKAYN
+253 KRKEDKDIADTKVHN
-268 EGVRKRNAEGKA
+268 EEVQKRNTKRKDE
-280 KVEAENAEIAKRNQ
+280 VDAENDKIA
-294 AQLDHKKSVEDENA
+294 
-308 AITKRNAEGQA
+308 
-319 KVEAENVAIDDFNK
+319 DFNK
-333 KVAEHNKA
+333 KVSQHNQA
-341 EDARVAKEKAE
+341 EDDRVAAEKAQ
-352 AEKNKKKDG
+352 AEKDKTKDG
-361 YLSEVVSQGLVFKNE
+361 YLSQASVQNLIYNSEPNATFEVLTPNSGYQALSSDDKRYEQQERIAQGKFVGTVNLKQGKS
-376 ADAHIDVKGADSYI
+376 IQVKYSNLQNSSYNGKKI
-390 SAKGLHEAFKDIT
+390 SSVVL
-403 RIMGL
+403 
-408 GEDQLQQYVTY
+408 TY
-419 FSLPGAKDLKL
+419 TNKT
-430 SKDPSRLTSKFELYK
+430 KDPSPKADLGMAFFKDPTKTFWLFTTTNSDTIPTEVGIDLEFFDDKGQKISLTKDEALIGLASLNNDTIANGANAKRSSVEQVRVDNGEVIEITGSSVKAHGNVAYADTDNHFKSAGSKFEQDDWDTGT
-445 SKAGFAFGGEGNQ
+445 SKNRYYGS
-458 FGAVNSKVGKTVTVT
+458 AVAKF
-473 YTNLKNSS
+473 KNTDKISLTSIS
-481 YKGRAIS
+481 YKRPTVWLAIN
-488 KMELDVTVKST
+488 
-499 SENIQD
+499 SEI
-505 DVVFGFSKN
+505 
-514 PAKGIEVAARYKD
+514 A
-527 TNKDYK
+527 
-533 LDLSLRTRFYDADGN
+533 
-548 LINFEDNKDNPNEAK
+548 
-563 GLLSLSSLNA
+563 
-573 YKNHVET
+573 
-580 ARPSDTARFIQ
+580 
-591 ISGSSIVKHDNGLV
+591 
-605 YSNEK
+605 
-610 DNSNGNHFGLNQHN
+610 
-624 IIDSTTSPYYWYLAG
+624 
-639 ALALKGTNPEYGITV
+639 
-654 TSWDKL
+654 
-660 GDRKSEG
+660 
-667 RFTPSI
+667 
-673 WFTVTSELAA
+673 
-683 TGVPTRPQYQQPKE
+683 VPK
-697 RKNFTPEKLK
+697 
-707 EVPTPKLETPKNFT
+707 VPTPPRYQEPKTPVEFKPE
-721 PEKLKEVPTPKAK
+721 PEKPVEPSKLKLK
-734 LTLVKVNGVPTPTYK
+734 LVTVNGVPDFIPTPEEKFPK
-749 PKEKEPTVPVVPTVH
+749 PPVVPTVH
-764 VHDYKLSTRPQVQKA
+764 VHGYKLSTRPQVQKT

-809 AGRKPI
+809 TGRKPI

-826 GFKVDLEKTKE
+826 GFKLDVEKTKE
-837 ANKGYEVAYN
+837 SNKGYDVSYD
-847 EKANLLTFKATTATL
+847 EKTNLLTFKATTATL
-862 TSVNKDLAKEYKLA
+862 TLVNKDLAKEYKLA

-891 ENVFEIVVNGGGSNG
+891 ENVFEMVVNGGGSNS

-1007 VKDAEGKAVNGLKM
+1007 VKDAQGKAVNGLKM

-1037 IDRSGISPKGAFYM
+1037 IDKSGISPKGAFYM

-1080 KGFTG
+1080 NGFTG

-1104 VVNHVPKLKVQ
+1104 VVNHVPELKVQ
-1115 KRVYNKLGDGQN
+1115 KQVFSKLGDGQN
-1127 LDGKLIKLG
+1127 LDGKLVKLG

-1146 KLPADR
+1146 KLPANR

-1158 YRFYDDFD
+1158 YRFFDDFD
-1166 EKGDEFT
+1166 QKGDEFT

-1179 AGVDIKLKDGTVIKA
+1179 AAVDIKLKDGSVIKA

-1207 KAKGVVEISMKQD
+1207 KAKGIVEISMKSD

-1229 EFDIDAAIQMKRIAS
+1229 EFDVDAAIQMKRISA

-1255 NGHEVVSNTV
+1255 NGHELVSNTV

-1271 PEKPQPKK
+1271 PETPQPKK
-1279 PTPAPKTPAPTL
+1279 PTPAPKTPVPAL
-1291 PQTGTASGIGLSVLG
+1291 PQTGTTSGIGLSVLG
-1306 MILAGLGLFGLK
+1306 MILAGFGLFGLK
-1318 KHKEN
+1318 KQKEN

>member
-1 MKSNETKTYGS
+1 
-12 IRKIKAYG
+12 
-20 TCGVILGLAALAVA
+20 
-34 TTNGVQADEV
+34 
-44 AKTEPTT
+44 
-51 VAPAN
+51 
-56 TATNLPDSQPAKTA
+56 
-70 EQQNQLN
+70 
-77 QAGQAQGN
+77 
-85 VTVQVDNS
+85 
-93 QVNQAAQ
+93 
-100 AAQKEGVKVVQDASV
+100 
-115 DKGTT
+115 
-120 NTITE
+120 
-125 TQKAQAEIAAD
+125 
-136 QAKQRAAVEKTT
+136 
-148 EDYVK
+148 
-153 AKDDHTKAV
+153 
-162 EETKQANAKIKA
+162 
-174 DNAALKEA
+174 
-182 HDKAEKAGQDVNQ
+182 
-195 AVSTAKDKV
+195 
-204 KAEFKDA
+204 
-211 KVSESSKTIK
+211 KVSESTKAIK

-233 KEVEKVKTDNQK
+233 KEVEKVKADNQK

-253 KRKENKEIEDTKAYN
+253 KRQEDKDIADTKAYN

-280 KVEAENAEIAKRNQ
+280 KVEAENA
-294 AQLDHKKSVEDENA
+294 
-308 AITKRNAEGQA
+308 
-319 KVEAENVAIDDFNK
+319 AIDDFNRN
-333 KVAEHNKA
+333 VAEHNKA
-341 EDARVAKEKAE
+341 EGARFAKEKAE
-352 AEKNKKKDG
+352 AEKNRVKDG

-403 RIMGL
+403 KSMGL

-419 FSLPGAKDLKL
+419 FSLPDAKDLKL

-445 SKAGFAFGGEGNQ
+445 AKAGFVYGGEGNQ

-488 KMELDVTVKST
+488 KMELDVTVKPT

-610 DNSNGNHFGLNQHN
+610 DNSNGNHFGLNQYN

-660 GDRKSEG
+660 GDRKGEG

-683 TGVPTRPQYQQPKE
+683 TGVPTRPQYKKPKE

-707 EVPTPKLETPKNFT
+707 EA
-721 PEKLKEVPTPKAK
+721 PTPKAK
-734 LTLVKVNGVPTPTYK
+734 LNLVTVNGVPAPTYK
-749 PKEKEPTVPVVPTVH
+749 PNEKMPTPPVVPTVH
-764 VHDYKLSTRPQVQKA
+764 YHRYQLKA
-779 VENAD
+779 
-784 KVNINGQYVAKN
+784 Q
-796 SLNRFVLQTETLP
+796 
-809 AGRKPI
+809 
-815 TQLVFNDHLPQ
+815 
-826 GFKVDLEKTKE
+826 FKV
-837 ANKGYEVAYN
+837 
-847 EKANLLTFKATTATL
+847 
-862 TSVNKDLAKEYKLA
+862 
-876 DLSVWGRPQNDAADY
+876 
-891 ENVFEIVVNGGGSNG
+891 
-906 YVRKSNKV
+906 
-914 LIHTP
+914 
-919 GKPTP
+919 
-924 NTPNDPKNPNRDPLK
+924 
-939 PEKHN
+939 EKHN
-944 YNAAGTLVDGKEML
+944 YNAKGELIDDKEML
-958 PEGINYYVSKWTN
+958 PEGINYYVSKWSN
-971 RPNKN
+971 WQNKGN
-976 DKSGKEAIA
+976 QSSKDVVKR
-985 KGFAYIE
+985 GFAYIE
-992 DYQDDAVTPLESRFQ
+992 DYDETKVTGLESRFQ

-1061 KAYVQTGMDLYFHT
+1061 KAYVQTGMDLFFHT

-1104 VVNHVPKLKVQ
+1104 VVNHVPELKVQ
-1115 KRVYNKLGDGQN
+1115 KRVYNKLGNGQN

-1136 DKFYYFLDGA
+1136 DKFYYYLDGA
-1146 KLPADR
+1146 KLPANR
-1152 GEALKE
+1152 GEVLKE
-1158 YRFYDDFD
+1158 YRFFDDFD
-1166 EKGDEFT
+1166 QKGDEFT
-1173 GEYKAM
+1173 GEYKAL
-1179 AGVDIKLKDGTVIKA
+1179 AGVDIKLKDGSVIKV
-1194 GTDLSQYA
+1194 GTNLSQYA

-1207 KAKGVVEISMKQD
+1207 KAKGIVEISMKQD

-1229 EFDIDAAIQMKRIAS
+1229 EFDVDAAIQMKRIAT

-1255 NGHEVVSNTV
+1255 NGHEIVSNTV
-1265 KTSTPE
+1265 KTTTPE
-1271 PEKPQPKK
+1271 PEKPQPK
-1279 PTPAPKTPAPTL
+1279 TPAPTAQKPAL

-1306 MILAGLGLFGLK
+1306 MILAGFGLFGLK

>member
-34 TTNGVQADEV
+34 TAQTSYADE
-44 AKTEPTT
+44 ATT
-51 VAPAN
+51 TPN
-56 TATNLPDSQPAKTA
+56 TATNLQASQPAQT
-70 EQQNQLN
+70 
-77 QAGQAQGN
+77 QAAKQTIAQANQAQGTVN
-85 VTVQVDNS
+85 VTVDNS
-93 QVNQAAQ
+93 QVNQAANQ
-100 AAQKEGVKVVQDASV
+100 AQQAGVKVVQDTTV

-120 NTITE
+120 NTLAE
-125 TQKAQAEIAAD
+125 TQKAQAEIAQD
-136 QAKQRAAVEKTT
+136 QAKQKAAVEQTT
-148 EDYVK
+148 ADYQK
-153 AKDDHTKAV
+153 AKADHAKAV
-162 EETKQANAKIKA
+162 EETKQKNAQIEAENK
-174 DNAALKEA
+174 ALKEA
-182 HDKAEKAGQDVNQ
+182 HDKASQQAAQTNQ
-195 AVSTAKDKV
+195 AVEQAKAKI
-204 KAEFKDA
+204 KAEFPDA
-211 KVSESSKTIK
+211 KVTETTKEVKVDANKT
-221 VEATKDSYDAYT
+221 SYDAYT
-233 KEVEKVKTDNQK
+233 KAVEQVKAENKKATE
-245 STDTYIAE
+245 TYQAE
-253 KRKENKEIEDTKAYN
+253 KTKEDKEIAAAKAYN
-268 EGVRKRNAEGKA
+268 ETVRKQNAANKA
-280 KVEAENAEIAKRNQ
+280 KVDAENAEITKRNQ
-294 AQLDHKKSVEDENA
+294 AQLANKKSVEAENA
-308 AITKRNAEGQA
+308 AITKRNAAEKD
-319 KVEAENVAIDDFNK
+319 KVDAENKEIDKFNK
-333 KVAEHNKA
+333 EVAEFNKS
-341 EDARVAKEKAE
+341 EDERATRERAKAE
-352 AEKNKKKDG
+352 ADKHKDG
-361 YLSEVVSQGLVFKNE
+361 YLSEVAQQGLVYKSE
-376 ADAHIDVKGADSYI
+376 KDAQVTIKGAKSYI
-390 SAKGLHEAFKDIT
+390 SSNGLKKAFEDVTKN
-403 RIMGL
+403 MGA
-408 GEDQLQQYVTY
+408 GTLQQYVTY
-419 FSLPGAKDLKL
+419 FSQAFGDDLKL
-430 SKDPSRLTSKFELYK
+430 TNDPSRLSKTVEWYQPQ
-445 SKAGFAFGGEGNQ
+445 SGNVYSETPMT
-458 FGAVNSKVGKTVTVT
+458 AVNAKVGQTVTVT
-473 YTNLKNSS
+473 YSNLKNSS
-481 YKGRAIS
+481 YKGKTIS
-488 KMELDVTVKST
+488 RVEVDITVLPK
-499 SENIQD
+499 
-505 DVVFGFSKN
+505 SKN
-514 PAKGIEVAARYKD
+514 IKEDYVLGVFKDPGKGIEVGARAQDHGQDYDLNYKV
-527 TNKDYK
+527 KM
-533 LDLSLRTRFYDADGN
+533 RFYDQNGN
-548 LINFEDNKDNPNEAK
+548 KITFEDTKDGAK
-563 GLLSLSSLNA
+563 GLLAASSLNA

-580 ARPSDTARFIQ
+580 MKPSDSARFVPIT
-591 ISGSSIVKHDNGLV
+591 GSSIVQHSNGYV

-624 IIDSTTSPYYWYLAG
+624 IVDSTTSPYYWYVGG
-639 ALALKGTNPEYGITV
+639 ALALKGSDPTFEMRV
-654 TSWDKL
+654 TSWDRL
-660 GDRKSEG
+660 GDRKGEG

-673 WFTVTSELAA
+673 WFTLTSELAA
-683 TGVPTRPQYQQPKE
+683 TGVPTAPRHKE
-697 RKNFTPEKLK
+697 AKPHKTFTPEKLK
-707 EVPTPKLETPKNFT
+707 EVPTPKLEELKKFT
-721 PEKLKEVPTPKAK
+721 PEKEKTVPSPKAK
-734 LTLVKVNGVPTPTYK
+734 LTLIKVNGVPAPTYK
-749 PKEKEPTVPVVPTVH
+749 PTEKLPTPPVVPTVH

-796 SLNRFVLQTETLP
+796 SLNRFVLKTETLP
-809 AGRKPI
+809 SSRKTT

-837 ANKGYEVAYN
+837 ANRGYEVAYN

-862 TSVNKDLAKEYKLA
+862 NSVNKDLAKEYKLA

-891 ENVFEIVVNGGGSNG
+891 ENVFEMVVNGGGSNG

-919 GKPTP
+919 GKQDP
-924 NTPNDPKNPNRDPLK
+924 NKPNDPKNPNRDPLR

-944 YNAAGTLVDGKEML
+944 YNEQGKLVDGKEML

-1037 IDRSGISPKGAFYM
+1037 IDKSGISPKGAFYM

-1104 VVNHVPKLKVQ
+1104 VVNHVPELKVQ
-1115 KRVYNKLGDGQN
+1115 KQVYNKLGDGQN

-1136 DKFYYFLDGA
+1136 DKFYYYLDGA

-1158 YRFYDDFD
+1158 YRFFDDFD
-1166 EKGDEFT
+1166 QKGDEFT
-1173 GEYKAM
+1173 GEYKAI
-1179 AGVDIKLKDGTVIKA
+1179 AGVDIKLKDGSVIKA

-1207 KAKGVVEISMKQD
+1207 KAKGIVEISMKQD

-1229 EFDIDAAIQMKRIAS
+1229 EFDVNAAIQMKRISA

-1255 NGHEVVSNTV
+1255 NGHELVSNTV

-1271 PEKPQPKK
+1271 PETPQPKK
-1279 PTPAPKTPAPTL
+1279 PTPAPKTPVPAL
-1291 PQTGTASGIGLSVLG
+1291 PQTGTTSGIGLSVLG
-1306 MILAGLGLFGLK
+1306 MILAGFGLFGLK
-1318 KHKEN
+1318 KQKEN